1 MLLLS
6 YSCQTA
12 ALGARRLHRSLLALD
27 FWLVVFSG
35 FGGPTPFRLR
45 FTEVK
50 AEVYRAESGGRA
62 VDHVPRERTAPTASV
77 QVHPL
82 PLTET
87 QAQNRG
93 YPAALAMKVWGAHGE
108 FCARHQ
114 WEVIVATLA
123 LLACAASVERGGA
136 AGRVQRCAGWARA
149 CPGLE
154 AEYQAAD
161 AVVMTFVRCAAL
173 LYAYYQVSNLQ
184 RIASKYLLII
194 AGVFS
199 TFASFIFTSALA
211 SLFWS
216 ELASIKDAP
225 FLFLLVAD
233 VARGARMAKAGWS
246 AGEDQGKRVGKAL
259 SLLGPTATLDTML
272 AVLLVG
278 VGGLS
283 GVPRLEH
290 LCTFACLALLVDYLV
305 FVTFYPACL
314 SLVADFASGRKEI
327 AADGLFSEAEL
338 KPNPV
343 VQRVKMIM
351 AAGLL
356 CVHLTSRWPWSRD
369 GGFFEGSLGDD
380 LKPANQENVLFHSY
394 VKWFS
399 VSADYIVIATLL
411 CALIIKFIF
420 FEEQKNW
427 IIDMNDMTVKEV
439 VQNEKPVF
447 SLGEETKSDVCTQ
460 TEEPIPSEEAE
471 WPVLSPSSSAAKLNA
486 KKRSMAEC
494 LEIYRSEG
502 FCTSLSDDEVVML
515 VEQSHI
521 PLHRLETVVCDPLR
535 GVRLRRRVV
544 AARFQIDSA
553 IKQLSYLNYDYSK
566 VLNTCC
572 ENVIGYVGIPVG
584 YAGPL
589 VVDGKPYMIPM
600 ATTEGALVAS
610 TNRGAKAIG
619 ARGVTSV
626 VEDVGMTRAP
636 AVKLPNVVRAHECRQ
651 WLDNKDNYA
660 MIKEAFDSTS
670 RFARLQEVH
679 VGVDGATLY
688 LRFRATTGDAM
699 GMNMV
704 SKGAENA
711 LKLLKNYFPD
721 MEVIS
726 LSGNYCS
733 DKKAASINWVKGR
746 GKRVVCETVI
756 GQESLRSIFKTDAR
770 TIARCNKI
778 KNLSGSAL
786 AGSVGGNNAHA
797 ANMVTAIF
805 IATGQDP
812 AQNVT
817 SSNCSTSMEVCGE
830 GGEDLYVTCT
840 MPSLEV
846 GTVGGGTVLAAQ
858 GACLQMLGVRGAGPR
873 PAEHSARLAALVCA
887 TVLAGELSLMAALVN
902 SDLVKSHMRHNRS
915 AANVSA
921 PAAPAAPTLPL
932 PVPGL

>member
-1 MLLLS
+1 
-6 YSCQTA
+6 
-12 ALGARRLHRSLLALD
+12 
-27 FWLVVFSG
+27 
-35 FGGPTPFRLR
+35 
-45 FTEVK
+45 
-50 AEVYRAESGGRA
+50 
-62 VDHVPRERTAPTASV
+62 
-77 QVHPL
+77 
-82 PLTET
+82 
-87 QAQNRG
+87 
-93 YPAALAMKVWGAHGE
+93 MKVWGAHGE

-123 LLACAASVERGGA
+123 LLACAASVERNGPGN
-136 AGRVQRCAGWARA
+136 RSEHCAGWARA

-161 AVVMTFVRCAAL
+161 AVIMTFVRCAAL
-173 LYAYYQVSNLQ
+173 LYAYYQISNLQ
-184 RIASKYLLII
+184 KIASKYLLII

-199 TFASFIFTSALA
+199 TFASFIFTSAVA
-211 SLFWS
+211 TLFWS

-246 AGEDQGKRVGKAL
+246 AGEDQGKRVGRAL
-259 SLLGPTATLDTML
+259 ALLGPTATLDTLL

-278 VGGLS
+278 VGALS

-290 LCTFACLALLVDYLV
+290 MCTFACLALLVDYLV

-314 SLVADFASGRKEI
+314 SLVADFASGRKEMSP
-327 AADGLFSEAEL
+327 DSPFSEADL

-356 CVHLTSRWPWSRD
+356 CVHLTSRWPWSAD
-369 GGFFEGSLGDD
+369 SGIIEGPIDTLI
-380 LKPANQENVLFHSY
+380 PAPNDNILLHSY

-411 CALIIKFIF
+411 CALIIKFVF
-420 FEEQKNW
+420 FEEQRNW
-427 IIDMNDMTVKEV
+427 VIDMNDMTVKEV
-439 VQNEKPVF
+439 VQDQANRKPKF
-447 SLGEETKSDVCTQ
+447 SVGDDSNSEVSTQ
-460 TEEPIPSEEAE
+460 TEGILEDE
-471 WPVLSPSSSAAKLNA
+471 WPTLSPSSSAAKLNA
-486 KKRSMAEC
+486 KKRPMAEC

-502 FCTSLSDDEVVML
+502 ACTTLSDEEVVML

-521 PLHRLETVVCDPLR
+521 PLHRLEAVLGDPLR
-535 GVRLRRRVV
+535 GVRLRRKVV
-544 AARFQIDSA
+544 GTRFQTEIA
-553 IKQLSYLNYDYSK
+553 IKQLPYLNYDYSK
-566 VLNTCC
+566 VLNACC
-572 ENVIGYVGIPVG
+572 ENVIGYVGVPVG

-619 ARGVTSV
+619 LRGVTSV

-651 WLDNKDNYA
+651 WIDNKDNYA
-660 MIKEAFDSTS
+660 LIKEAFDSTS
-670 RFARLQEVH
+670 RFARLQEIH
-679 VGVDGATLY
+679 IGVDGATLY

-733 DKKAASINWVKGR
+733 DKKAAAINWVKGR
-746 GKRVVCETVI
+746 GKRVVCETTI
-756 GQESLRSIFKTDAR
+756 TSDSLRTIFKTDAR
-770 TIARCNKI
+770 TLARCNKI

-786 AGSVGGNNAHA
+786 AGSIGGNNAHA

-817 SSNCSTSMEVCGE
+817 SSNCSTNMEVCGE
-830 GGEDLYVTCT
+830 SGEDLYVTCT

-846 GTVGGGTVLAAQ
+846 GTVGGGTILTGQ
-858 GACLQMLGVRGAGPR
+858 GACLEILGVKGAGAR
-873 PAEHSARLAALVCA
+873 PAENSARLASLICA

-915 AANVSA
+915 TVNVQA
-921 PAAPAAPTLPL
+921 DMITLKVPPL
-932 PVPGL
+932 

>member
-1 MLLLS
+1 M
-6 YSCQTA
+6 
-12 ALGARRLHRSLLALD
+12 
-27 FWLVVFSG
+27 
-35 FGGPTPFRLR
+35 
-45 FTEVK
+45 
-50 AEVYRAESGGRA
+50 
-62 VDHVPRERTAPTASV
+62 
-77 QVHPL
+77 
-82 PLTET
+82 
-87 QAQNRG
+87 
-93 YPAALAMKVWGAHGE
+93 
-108 FCARHQ
+108 
-114 WEVIVATLA
+114 
-123 LLACAASVERGGA
+123 
-136 AGRVQRCAGWARA
+136 
-149 CPGLE
+149 
-154 AEYQAAD
+154 
-161 AVVMTFVRCAAL
+161 
-173 LYAYYQVSNLQ
+173 
-184 RIASKYLLII
+184 
-194 AGVFS
+194 
-199 TFASFIFTSALA
+199 
-211 SLFWS
+211 FWS

-246 AGEDQGKRVGKAL
+246 AGEDQEKRVGRAL
-259 SLLGPTATLDTML
+259 ALLGPTATLDTFL

-278 VGGLS
+278 VGALT

-290 LCTFACLALLVDYLV
+290 MCTFACLALLVDYLV

-314 SLVADFASGRKEI
+314 SLVADFASGRKDMVP
-327 AADGLFSEAEL
+327 DGPFSEADL

-351 AAGLL
+351 AVGLL
-356 CVHLTSRWPWSRD
+356 CVHLTSRWSFNAD
-369 GGFFEGSLGDD
+369 GSIMEGPSDNMT
-380 LKPANQENVLFHSY
+380 PANNDNVLLHSY

-420 FEEQKNW
+420 FEEQRSW
-427 IIDMNDMTVKEV
+427 VIDMNDMRVKEV
-439 VQNEKPVF
+439 IQNDLDDFNNRKPKF
-447 SLGEETKSDVCTQ
+447 SVGDDSNSEVSTQ
-460 TEEPIPSEEAE
+460 TDDAVNQEEME

-486 KKRSMAEC
+486 KKRPMAEC

-502 FCTSLSDDEVVML
+502 ACTSLSDEEVVML

-521 PLHRLETVVCDPLR
+521 SLHRLEIVLGDPLR

-544 AARFQIDSA
+544 GNRFQTEVA
-553 IKQLSYLNYDYSK
+553 VKQLPYLNYDYSK
-566 VLNTCC
+566 VLNACC
-572 ENVIGYVGIPVG
+572 ENVIGYIGVPVG

-589 VVDGKPYMIPM
+589 VVDGKAYMIPM

-619 ARGVTSV
+619 TRGVISV

-651 WLDNKDNYA
+651 WIDNKENYE

-670 RFARLQEVH
+670 RFARLQEIH
-679 VGVDGATLY
+679 IGVDGATLY

-733 DKKAASINWVKGR
+733 DKKAAAINWIKGR
-746 GKRVVCETVI
+746 GKRVVCETTI
-756 GQESLRSIFKTDAR
+756 SSENLRTVFKTDAK
-770 TIARCNKI
+770 TLARCNKI

-786 AGSVGGNNAHA
+786 AGSIGGNNAHA
-797 ANMVTAIF
+797 ANMVTAIY

-817 SSNCSTSMEVCGE
+817 SSNCSTNMEVCGE
-830 GGEDLYVTCT
+830 NGEDLYVTCT

-846 GTVGGGTVLAAQ
+846 GTVGGGTVLTGQ
-858 GACLQMLGVRGAGPR
+858 GACLDILGVKGAGTI
-873 PAEHSARLAALVCA
+873 PAENSARLASLICA

-915 AANVSA
+915 TINVQNTTAHVDLKSNVLKV
-921 PAAPAAPTLPL
+921 PTL
-932 PVPGL
+932 

>member
-1 MLLLS
+1 
-6 YSCQTA
+6 
-12 ALGARRLHRSLLALD
+12 
-27 FWLVVFSG
+27 
-35 FGGPTPFRLR
+35 
-45 FTEVK
+45 
-50 AEVYRAESGGRA
+50 
-62 VDHVPRERTAPTASV
+62 
-77 QVHPL
+77 
-82 PLTET
+82 
-87 QAQNRG
+87 
-93 YPAALAMKVWGAHGE
+93 MKVWGAHGE

-123 LLACAASVERGGA
+123 LLACAASVERNGPGN
-136 AGRVQRCAGWARA
+136 RSERCAGWARA

-161 AVVMTFVRCAAL
+161 AVIMTFVRCAAL
-173 LYAYYQVSNLQ
+173 LYAYYQISNLHK
-184 RIASKYLLII
+184 IASKYLLII

-199 TFASFIFTSALA
+199 TFASFIFTSAVA
-211 SLFWS
+211 SLFFN

-246 AGEDQGKRVGKAL
+246 AGEDQGKRVGRAL
-259 SLLGPTATLDTML
+259 SLLGPTATLDTLL

-278 VGGLS
+278 VGALS

-290 LCTFACLALLVDYLV
+290 MCTFACLALLVDYLV

-314 SLVADFASGRKEI
+314 SLVADFASGRKEMSP
-327 AADGLFSEAEL
+327 DSPFSEADL

-356 CVHLTSRWPWSRD
+356 CVHLTSRWPWSVD
-369 GGFFEGSLGDD
+369 NGIIEGPTDTLT
-380 LKPANQENVLFHSY
+380 PATQDNVLLHSY

-411 CALIIKFIF
+411 CALIIKFVF
-420 FEEQKNW
+420 FEEHRNW
-427 IIDMNDMTVKEV
+427 VIDMNDMLVKEM
-439 VQNEKPVF
+439 VQDQEKRKPKF
-447 SLGEETKSDVCTQ
+447 SVGDDSVSEISTQ
-460 TEEPIPSEEAE
+460 TECGLEETE
-471 WPVLSPSSSAAKLNA
+471 WPTLSPSSSAAKLNA
-486 KKRSMAEC
+486 KKRPMAEC

-502 FCTSLSDDEVVML
+502 ACTSLSDEEVIML

-521 PLHRLETVVCDPLR
+521 PLHRLESVLGDPLR
-535 GVRLRRRVV
+535 GVKLRRKVIGG
-544 AARFQIDSA
+544 RFQTELA
-553 IKQLSYLNYDYSK
+553 IKQLPYLNYDYSK
-566 VLNTCC
+566 VLNACC
-572 ENVIGYVGIPVG
+572 ENVIGYVGVPVG

-589 VVDGKPYMIPM
+589 VVDGKAYMIPM

-619 ARGVTSV
+619 TRGVTSV

-651 WLDNKDNYA
+651 WVDNKENYA
-660 MIKEAFDSTS
+660 LIKEAFDSTS
-670 RFARLQEVH
+670 RFARLQEIH
-679 VGVDGATLY
+679 IGVDGATLY

-711 LKLLKNYFPD
+711 LKLLKSYFPD

-733 DKKAASINWVKGR
+733 DKKAAAINWIKGR
-746 GKRVVCETVI
+746 GKRVVCETTI
-756 GQESLRSIFKTDAR
+756 SHENLKTIFKTDSR
-770 TIARCNKI
+770 TLARCNKI

-786 AGSVGGNNAHA
+786 AGSIGGNNAHA

-817 SSNCSTSMEVCGE
+817 SSNCSTNMEICGE
-830 GGEDLYVTCT
+830 NGEDLYVTCT

-846 GTVGGGTVLAAQ
+846 GTVGGGTILTGQ
-858 GACLQMLGVRGAGPR
+858 GACLEILGVKGAGII
-873 PAEHSARLAALVCA
+873 PAENSARLASLICA

-915 AANVSA
+915 TVNVQSDMNITLKV
-921 PAAPAAPTLPL
+921 PTL
-932 PVPGL
+932 

>member
-1 MLLLS
+1 
-6 YSCQTA
+6 
-12 ALGARRLHRSLLALD
+12 
-27 FWLVVFSG
+27 
-35 FGGPTPFRLR
+35 
-45 FTEVK
+45 
-50 AEVYRAESGGRA
+50 
-62 VDHVPRERTAPTASV
+62 
-77 QVHPL
+77 
-82 PLTET
+82 
-87 QAQNRG
+87 
-93 YPAALAMKVWGAHGE
+93 MKVWGAHGE

-123 LLACAASVERGGA
+123 LLACAASVERHGPGT
-136 AGRVQRCAGWARA
+136 RSEHCAGWARA

-161 AVVMTFVRCAAL
+161 AVIMTFVRCAAL
-173 LYAYYQVSNLQ
+173 LYAYYQISNLQ
-184 RIASKYLLII
+184 KIASKYLLIV

-211 SLFWS
+211 GLFWS

-246 AGEDQGKRVGKAL
+246 AGEDQGKRVGRAL
-259 SLLGPTATLDTML
+259 ALLGPTATLDTLL
-272 AVLLVG
+272 AILLVG
-278 VGGLS
+278 VGALS

-290 LCTFACLALLVDYLV
+290 MCTFACLALLVDYVV

-314 SLVADFASGRKEI
+314 SLVADFASGRK
-327 AADGLFSEAEL
+327 DMGSDSPFSEADL

-356 CVHLTSRWPWSRD
+356 CVHLTSRWPWSAD
-369 GGFFEGSLGDD
+369 NGIVEGPSDD
-380 LKPANQENVLFHSY
+380 LATAPHDNVLLHSY

-411 CALIIKFIF
+411 CALIIKFVF
-420 FEEQKNW
+420 FEEQRNW
-427 IIDMNDMTVKEV
+427 VIDMNDMTVKEV
-439 VQNEKPVF
+439 VQNDNENANSGRKPLF
-447 SLGEETKSDVCTQ
+447 SVGDDSNSEVSTQ
-460 TEEPIPSEEAE
+460 TDELTCPEDSE
-471 WPVLSPSSSAAKLNA
+471 WPVLSPSSSATKLNA
-486 KKRSMAEC
+486 KKRPMAEC

-502 FCTSLSDDEVVML
+502 ACKSLSDEEVIML

-521 PLHRLETVVCDPLR
+521 PLHRLETVLGDGLR
-535 GVRLRRRVV
+535 GVRLRRRVIG
-544 AARFQIDSA
+544 ARFQTEEA
-553 IKQLSYLNYDYSK
+553 IKQLPYLNYDYSK
-566 VLNTCC
+566 VLNACC

-589 VVDGKPYMIPM
+589 VVDGKAYMIPM

-619 ARGVTSV
+619 TKGVTSV

-636 AVKLPNVVRAHECRQ
+636 AVRLPNVVRAHECRQ
-651 WLDNKDNYA
+651 WIDNKDNYA
-660 MIKEAFDSTS
+660 LIKEAFDSTS
-670 RFARLQEVH
+670 RFARLQEIH
-679 VGVDGATLY
+679 VGVDGAILY

-733 DKKAASINWVKGR
+733 DKKAAAINWVKGR
-746 GKRVVCETVI
+746 GKRVVCETTI
-756 GQESLRSIFKTDAR
+756 TAENLKTIFKTDAK
-770 TIARCNKI
+770 TLARCNKI

-786 AGSVGGNNAHA
+786 AGSIGGNNAHA

-830 GGEDLYVTCT
+830 NREDLYVTCT

-846 GTVGGGTVLAAQ
+846 GTIGGGTVLTGQ
-858 GACLQMLGVRGAGPR
+858 GACLDILGVKGAGAY
-873 PAEHSARLAALVCA
+873 PAENSARLASLICA

-915 AANVSA
+915 AINMQ
-921 PAAPAAPTLPL
+921 AAATPEISTVTLEVPTL
-932 PVPGL
+932 

>member
-1 MLLLS
+1 
-6 YSCQTA
+6 
-12 ALGARRLHRSLLALD
+12 
-27 FWLVVFSG
+27 
-35 FGGPTPFRLR
+35 
-45 FTEVK
+45 
-50 AEVYRAESGGRA
+50 
-62 VDHVPRERTAPTASV
+62 
-77 QVHPL
+77 
-82 PLTET
+82 
-87 QAQNRG
+87 
-93 YPAALAMKVWGAHGE
+93 MKVWGAHGE

-123 LLACAASVERGGA
+123 LLACAASVERNGPGN
-136 AGRVQRCAGWARA
+136 RSEHCAGWARA

-161 AVVMTFVRCAAL
+161 AVIMTFVRCAAL
-173 LYAYYQVSNLQ
+173 LYAYYQISNLHK
-184 RIASKYLLII
+184 IASKYLLII

-246 AGEDQGKRVGKAL
+246 AGEDQGKRVGRAL
-259 SLLGPTATLDTML
+259 SLLGPTATLDTLL

-278 VGGLS
+278 VGALS

-290 LCTFACLALLVDYLV
+290 MCTFACLALLVDYLV

-327 AADGLFSEAEL
+327 SPDNPFSEADL

-356 CVHLTSRWPWSRD
+356 CVHLTSRWPWSVD
-369 GGFFEGSLGDD
+369 NGIIEGPTDTLT
-380 LKPANQENVLFHSY
+380 PASNDNVLLHSY

-420 FEEQKNW
+420 FEEHRSW

-439 VQNEKPVF
+439 IQEQARIKPKF
-447 SLGEETKSDVCTQ
+447 SVGDDSNSDVSTQ
-460 TEEPIPSEEAE
+460 TEGVSEEE
-471 WPVLSPSSSAAKLNA
+471 WPTLSPSSSAAKLNV
-486 KKRSMAEC
+486 KKRPMAEC

-502 FCTSLSDDEVVML
+502 GCISLSDEEVVML

-521 PLHRLETVVCDPLR
+521 PLHRLEAVLGDPLR

-544 AARFQIDSA
+544 GTRFQTELA
-553 IKQLSYLNYDYSK
+553 IKQLPYLNYDYSK
-566 VLNTCC
+566 VLNACC
-572 ENVIGYVGIPVG
+572 ENVIGYVGVPVG

-589 VVDGKPYMIPM
+589 VVDGKAYMIPM

-619 ARGVTSV
+619 PKGVTSV

-636 AVKLPNVVRAHECRQ
+636 AIKLPNVVRAHECRQ
-651 WLDNKDNYA
+651 WIDNKDNYA
-660 MIKEAFDSTS
+660 LIKEAFDSTS
-670 RFARLQEVH
+670 RFARLQEIH
-679 VGVDGATLY
+679 IGVDGATLY

-733 DKKAASINWVKGR
+733 DKKAAAINWVKGR
-746 GKRVVCETVI
+746 GKRVVCETTI
-756 GQESLRSIFKTDAR
+756 TSDNLRTIFKTDAK
-770 TIARCNKI
+770 TLARCNKI

-786 AGSVGGNNAHA
+786 AGSIGGNNAHA
-797 ANMVTAIF
+797 ANMVTAIY

-817 SSNCSTSMEVCGE
+817 SSNCSTNMECCGE
-830 GGEDLYVTCT
+830 NGEDLYVTCT

-846 GTVGGGTVLAAQ
+846 GTVGGGTILTGQ
-858 GACLQMLGVRGAGPR
+858 GACLEILGVKGAGAR
-873 PAEHSARLAALVCA
+873 PAENSARLASLICA

-915 AANVSA
+915 TVNVQSVNVQ
-921 PAAPAAPTLPL
+921 PDTITLKVPTL
-932 PVPGL
+932 

>member
-1 MLLLS
+1 
-6 YSCQTA
+6 
-12 ALGARRLHRSLLALD
+12 
-27 FWLVVFSG
+27 
-35 FGGPTPFRLR
+35 
-45 FTEVK
+45 
-50 AEVYRAESGGRA
+50 
-62 VDHVPRERTAPTASV
+62 
-77 QVHPL
+77 
-82 PLTET
+82 
-87 QAQNRG
+87 
-93 YPAALAMKVWGAHGE
+93 MKVWGAHGE

-123 LLACAASVERGGA
+123 LLACAASVERHGPGN
-136 AGRVQRCAGWARA
+136 RSEHCAGWARA

-161 AVVMTFVRCAAL
+161 AVIMTFVRCAAL
-173 LYAYYQVSNLQ
+173 LYAYYQVLNLHK
-184 RIASKYLLII
+184 IASKYLLII

-246 AGEDQGKRVGKAL
+246 AGEDQGKRVGRAL
-259 SLLGPTATLDTML
+259 SLLGPTATLDTLL
-272 AVLLVG
+272 AILLVG
-278 VGGLS
+278 VGALS

-290 LCTFACLALLVDYLV
+290 MCTFACLALLVDYIV
-305 FVTFYPACL
+305 FITFYPACL
-314 SLVADFASGRKEI
+314 SLVADFATNRKEI
-327 AADGLFSEAEL
+327 AHDSPFSEEDL

-356 CVHLTSRWPWSRD
+356 CVHLTSRWPWSANH
-369 GGFFEGSLGDD
+369 GIIEGPIDASIPVPHDNIL
-380 LKPANQENVLFHSY
+380 LHSY

-420 FEEQKNW
+420 FEEQRNW
-427 IIDMNDMTVKEV
+427 VYDMDDMTVKEV
-439 VQNEKPVF
+439 INDTDLSRKPKF
-447 SLGEETKSDVCTQ
+447 SVGDDSNSEVSTQ
-460 TEEPIPSEEAE
+460 TDEAGNVEDME
-471 WPVLSPSSSAAKLNA
+471 WPTLSPSSSASKLNA
-486 KKRSMAEC
+486 KKRPMVEC
-494 LEIYRSEG
+494 LELYRSG
-502 FCTSLSDDEVVML
+502 ACTSLSDEEVIML

-521 PLHRLETVVCDPLR
+521 PMHRLEAVLEDPLR
-535 GVRLRRRVV
+535 GVRLRRRVI
-544 AARFQIDSA
+544 ASRFNNETA
-553 IKQLSYLNYDYSK
+553 IKQLPYLNYDYSK
-566 VLNTCC
+566 VLNACC
-572 ENVIGYVGIPVG
+572 ENVIGYIGVPVG

-619 ARGVTSV
+619 SRGVTSV

-651 WLDNKDNYA
+651 WIDNKENYA
-660 MIKEAFDSTS
+660 LLKEAFDSTS
-670 RFARLQEVH
+670 RFARLQEIH

-711 LKLLKNYFPD
+711 LKLLKTFFRD

-733 DKKAASINWVKGR
+733 DKKAAAINWIKGR

-756 GQESLRSIFKTDAR
+756 SSENLRTIFKTDAK
-770 TIARCNKI
+770 TLSRCNKI

-786 AGSVGGNNAHA
+786 AGSIGGNNAHA

-817 SSNCSTSMEVCGE
+817 SSNCSTNMEAYGE
-830 GGEDLYVTCT
+830 NGEDLYVTCT

-846 GTVGGGTVLAAQ
+846 GTVGGGTVLTGQ
-858 GACLQMLGVRGAGPR
+858 GACLEILGVKGAGTR
-873 PAEHSARLAALVCA
+873 PAENSARLASLICA

-915 AANVSA
+915 TLNVQTANVEPYTVA
-921 PAAPAAPTLPL
+921 LK
-932 PVPGL
+932 VPPS

>member
-1 MLLLS
+1 
-6 YSCQTA
+6 
-12 ALGARRLHRSLLALD
+12 
-27 FWLVVFSG
+27 
-35 FGGPTPFRLR
+35 
-45 FTEVK
+45 
-50 AEVYRAESGGRA
+50 
-62 VDHVPRERTAPTASV
+62 
-77 QVHPL
+77 
-82 PLTET
+82 
-87 QAQNRG
+87 
-93 YPAALAMKVWGAHGE
+93 MKVWGAHGE

-123 LLACAASVERGGA
+123 LLACAASVERHASGQGSE
-136 AGRVQRCAGWARA
+136 RCAGWARA

-161 AVVMTFVRCAAL
+161 AVIMTIVRCSAL

-184 RIASKYLLII
+184 KIASKYLLII

-211 SLFWS
+211 SLFWT

-246 AGEDQGKRVGKAL
+246 AGEDQGKRVGRAL
-259 SLLGPTATLDTML
+259 SLLGPTATLDTLL

-290 LCTFACLALLVDYLV
+290 MCTFACLALMVDYLV

-314 SLVADFASGRKEI
+314 SLVADFASGKKDLTGDNPFMET
-327 AADGLFSEAEL
+327 DL

-356 CVHLTSRWPWSRD
+356 CVHLTSRWPWARD
-369 GGFFEGSLGDD
+369 NGMIDGSLSNSFKQSPHD
-380 LKPANQENVLFHSY
+380 NVLLHSY
-394 VKWFS
+394 IKWFS
-399 VSADYIVIATLL
+399 VSADYLVIATLL

-420 FEEQKNW
+420 FEEQRNW
-427 IIDMNDMTVKEV
+427 VIDMNDLTVKEV
-439 VQNEKPVF
+439 VHNDKPVF
-447 SLGEETKSDVCTQ
+447 TLGEDVKTDAGIQ
-460 TEEPIPSEEAE
+460 TEDLLGYDEAE
-471 WPVLSPSSSAAKLNA
+471 WPTLSPSSSVAKLNS
-486 KKRSMAEC
+486 KKRPMAEC

-502 FCTSLSDDEVVML
+502 DCTSLSDEEVVML

-521 PLHRLETVVCDPLR
+521 PLHRLEVVLCDPLR
-535 GVRLRRRVV
+535 GVRLRRRVISS
-544 AARFQIDSA
+544 RFQTEDA
-553 IKQLSYLNYDYSK
+553 IKTLPYLNYDYSK
-566 VLNTCC
+566 VMNACC
-572 ENVIGYVGIPVG
+572 ENVIGFVGIPVG

-589 VVDGKPYMIPM
+589 VVDGKPYMVPM

-619 ARGVTSV
+619 PRGVTSV
-626 VEDVGMTRAP
+626 VEDIGMTRAP
-636 AVKLPNVVRAHECRQ
+636 AVKLPNVVRALECRQ
-651 WLDNKDNYA
+651 WLDNKENYEL
-660 MIKEAFDSTS
+660 IKEAFDSTS

-679 VGVDGATLY
+679 IGVDGATLY

-711 LKLLKNYFPD
+711 LKVLKKFFPD

-746 GKRVVCETVI
+746 GKRVVCETTVSA
-756 GQESLRSIFKTDAR
+756 ESLRTILKSDAKTL
-770 TIARCNKI
+770 ARCNKI

-786 AGSVGGNNAHA
+786 AGSIGGNNAHA

-830 GGEDLYVTCT
+830 NRDELYVTCT
-840 MPSLEV
+840 MPCLEV
-846 GTVGGGTVLAAQ
+846 GTVGGGTVLTGQ
-858 GACLQMLGVRGAGPR
+858 SACLEILGVKGAGVR
-873 PAEHSARLAALVCA
+873 PAENSARLGSLICA

-915 AANVSA
+915 TVNVQGSTNDM
-921 PAAPAAPTLPL
+921 TLK
-932 PVPGL
+932 VPKL

>member
-1 MLLLS
+1 
-6 YSCQTA
+6 
-12 ALGARRLHRSLLALD
+12 
-27 FWLVVFSG
+27 
-35 FGGPTPFRLR
+35 
-45 FTEVK
+45 
-50 AEVYRAESGGRA
+50 
-62 VDHVPRERTAPTASV
+62 
-77 QVHPL
+77 
-82 PLTET
+82 
-87 QAQNRG
+87 
-93 YPAALAMKVWGAHGE
+93 MKVWGAHGE

-123 LLACAASVERGGA
+123 LLACAASVERNGPGN
-136 AGRVQRCAGWARA
+136 RSEHCAGWARA

-161 AVVMTFVRCAAL
+161 AVIMTFVRCAAL
-173 LYAYYQVSNLQ
+173 LYAYYQISNLHK
-184 RIASKYLLII
+184 IASKYLLII

-199 TFASFIFTSALA
+199 TFASFIFTSAVA
-211 SLFWS
+211 SLFFN

-246 AGEDQGKRVGKAL
+246 AGEDQGKRVGRAL
-259 SLLGPTATLDTML
+259 ALLGPTATLDTFL

-278 VGGLS
+278 VGALS

-290 LCTFACLALLVDYLV
+290 MCTFACLALLVDYLV

-314 SLVADFASGRKEI
+314 SLVADFASGRKEM
-327 AADGLFSEAEL
+327 APDSPFSEADL

-356 CVHLTSRWPWSRD
+356 CVHLTSRWPWSAD
-369 GGFFEGSLGDD
+369 NGISEGPTDTMT
-380 LKPANQENVLFHSY
+380 PTTNENVLLHSY

-411 CALIIKFIF
+411 CALIIKFMF
-420 FEEQKNW
+420 FEEHRNW
-427 IIDMNDMTVKEV
+427 VIDMNDMTVKEV
-439 VQNEKPVF
+439 VQ
-447 SLGEETKSDVCTQ
+447 ETKPKWSVGDDSSSEVSTQ
-460 TEEPIPSEEAE
+460 TEGGLEENE
-471 WPVLSPSSSAAKLNA
+471 WPTLSPSSSLARLNC
-486 KKRSMAEC
+486 KKRPMAEC

-502 FCTSLSDDEVVML
+502 ACTSLSDEEVIML

-521 PLHRLETVVCDPLR
+521 PLHRLESVLGDPLR
-535 GVRLRRRVV
+535 GVKLRRKVV
-544 AARFQIDSA
+544 GNRFHTDVA
-553 IKQLSYLNYDYSK
+553 INQLPYLNYDYSK
-566 VLNTCC
+566 VLNACC
-572 ENVIGYVGIPVG
+572 ENVIGYVGVPVG

-619 ARGVTSV
+619 SRGVTSV

-651 WLDNKDNYA
+651 WIDNKENYA
-660 MIKEAFDSTS
+660 LIKEAFDSTS
-670 RFARLQEVH
+670 RFARLQEIH
-679 VGVDGATLY
+679 IGVDGATLY

-733 DKKAASINWVKGR
+733 DKKAAAINWVKGR
-746 GKRVVCETVI
+746 GKRVVCETTI
-756 GQESLRSIFKTDAR
+756 TSENLRTIFKTDSR
-770 TIARCNKI
+770 TLARCNKI

-786 AGSVGGNNAHA
+786 AGSIGGNNAHA

-817 SSNCSTSMEVCGE
+817 SSNCSTNMEICGE
-830 GGEDLYVTCT
+830 NGEDLYVTCT

-846 GTVGGGTVLAAQ
+846 GTVGGGTILTGQ
-858 GACLQMLGVRGAGPR
+858 GACLEILGVKGAGVR
-873 PAEHSARLAALVCA
+873 PAENSARLASLICA

-915 AANVSA
+915 AVNVQNDMNITLKV
-921 PAAPAAPTLPL
+921 PTL
-932 PVPGL
+932 

>member
-1 MLLLS
+1 
-6 YSCQTA
+6 
-12 ALGARRLHRSLLALD
+12 
-27 FWLVVFSG
+27 
-35 FGGPTPFRLR
+35 
-45 FTEVK
+45 
-50 AEVYRAESGGRA
+50 
-62 VDHVPRERTAPTASV
+62 
-77 QVHPL
+77 
-82 PLTET
+82 
-87 QAQNRG
+87 
-93 YPAALAMKVWGAHGE
+93 MKVWGAHGE

-123 LLACAASVERGGA
+123 LLACAASVERNGPGN
-136 AGRVQRCAGWARA
+136 RSEHCAGWARA

-161 AVVMTFVRCAAL
+161 AVIMTFVRCAAL
-173 LYAYYQVSNLQ
+173 LYAYYQISNLHK
-184 RIASKYLLII
+184 IASKYLLII

-199 TFASFIFTSALA
+199 TFASFIFTSAVA

-246 AGEDQGKRVGKAL
+246 AGEDQEKRVGRAL
-259 SLLGPTATLDTML
+259 ALLGPTATLDTLL

-278 VGGLS
+278 VGALS

-290 LCTFACLALLVDYLV
+290 MCTFACLALLVDYLV

-314 SLVADFASGRKEI
+314 SLVADFASGRKEMSP
-327 AADGLFSEAEL
+327 DSPFSEADL

-356 CVHLTSRWPWSRD
+356 CVHLTSRWPWSSD
-369 GGFFEGSLGDD
+369 NGIIEGPTDTLT
-380 LKPANQENVLFHSY
+380 PAPNDNILLHSY

-411 CALIIKFIF
+411 CALIIKFVF
-420 FEEQKNW
+420 FEEQRNW
-427 IIDMNDMTVKEV
+427 VIDMNDMTVKEV
-439 VQNEKPVF
+439 VQEQARSKPKF
-447 SLGEETKSDVCTQ
+447 SVGDDSNSEVSTQ
-460 TEEPIPSEEAE
+460 TEGVLEDE
-471 WPVLSPSSSAAKLNA
+471 WPTLSPSSSAAKLNS
-486 KKRSMAEC
+486 KKRPMAEC

-502 FCTSLSDDEVVML
+502 ACVSLSDEEVVML

-521 PLHRLETVVCDPLR
+521 PLHRLEAVLGDPLR
-535 GVRLRRRVV
+535 GVRLRRKVV
-544 AARFQIDSA
+544 GARFQTEMA
-553 IKQLSYLNYDYSK
+553 IKQLPYLNYDYSK
-566 VLNTCC
+566 VLNACC
-572 ENVIGYVGIPVG
+572 ENVIGYVGVPVG

-619 ARGVTSV
+619 TRGVTSV

-651 WLDNKDNYA
+651 WIDNKDNYA
-660 MIKEAFDSTS
+660 IIKEAFDSTS
-670 RFARLQEVH
+670 RFARLQEIH
-679 VGVDGATLY
+679 IGVDGATLY

-733 DKKAASINWVKGR
+733 DKKAAAINWVKGR
-746 GKRVVCETVI
+746 GKRVVCETTI
-756 GQESLRSIFKTDAR
+756 TSDSLRTIFKTDAK
-770 TIARCNKI
+770 TLARCNKI

-786 AGSVGGNNAHA
+786 AGSIGGNNAHA
-797 ANMVTAIF
+797 ANMVTAIY

-817 SSNCSTSMEVCGE
+817 SSNCSTNMEVCGE
-830 GGEDLYVTCT
+830 NGEDLYVTCT

-846 GTVGGGTVLAAQ
+846 GTVGGGTILTGQ
-858 GACLQMLGVRGAGPR
+858 GACLDILGVKGAGAR
-873 PAEHSARLAALVCA
+873 PAENSARLASLICA

-915 AANVSA
+915 TVNVQVQA
-921 PAAPAAPTLPL
+921 ENMTLKVPTL
-932 PVPGL
+932 

>member
-1 MLLLS
+1 
-6 YSCQTA
+6 
-12 ALGARRLHRSLLALD
+12 
-27 FWLVVFSG
+27 
-35 FGGPTPFRLR
+35 
-45 FTEVK
+45 
-50 AEVYRAESGGRA
+50 
-62 VDHVPRERTAPTASV
+62 
-77 QVHPL
+77 
-82 PLTET
+82 
-87 QAQNRG
+87 
-93 YPAALAMKVWGAHGE
+93 
-108 FCARHQ
+108 
-114 WEVIVATLA
+114 VATLA
-123 LLACAASVERGGA
+123 LLACAASVERHGPGS
-136 AGRVQRCAGWARA
+136 RPERCAGWARA

-161 AVVMTFVRCAAL
+161 AVIMTFVRCAAL
-173 LYAYYQVSNLQ
+173 LYAYYQISNLQ
-184 RIASKYLLII
+184 KIASKYLLII

-211 SLFWS
+211 GLFWS
-216 ELASIKDAP
+216 ELAGIKDAP

-233 VARGARMAKAGWS
+233 VARGARMAKAGWC
-246 AGEDQGKRVGKAL
+246 AGEDQEKRVGRAL
-259 SLLGPTATLDTML
+259 ALLGPTATLDTLL

-278 VGGLS
+278 VGALS

-290 LCTFACLALLVDYLV
+290 MCSFACLALLVDYLV

-314 SLVADFASGRKEI
+314 SLVADFASGRR
-327 AADGLFSEAEL
+327 DLVRDSPFSEADM

-356 CVHLTSRWPWSRD
+356 CVHLTSRWPWSGD
-369 GGFFEGSLGDD
+369 SGIVEGPNDNMT
-380 LKPANQENVLFHSY
+380 PATHDNVLLHSY

-420 FEEQKNW
+420 FEEQRNW
-427 IIDMNDMTVKEV
+427 VIDMNDMTVKEV
-439 VQNEKPVF
+439 VHEKENVPNRKPLF
-447 SLGEETKSDVCTQ
+447 SVGDDTSSEVSTQ
-460 TEEPIPSEEAE
+460 TEDSTSVVEADL
-471 WPVLSPSSSAAKLNA
+471 WPTLSPSSSTSKLNA
-486 KKRSMAEC
+486 KKRPMAEC
-494 LEIYRSEG
+494 LEVYRSEG
-502 FCTSLSDDEVVML
+502 ACTSLSDDEVVML

-521 PLHRLETVVCDPLR
+521 PLHKLEAVMGDPLR
-535 GVRLRRRVV
+535 GVRLRRRVISS
-544 AARFQIDSA
+544 RFQTEPA
-553 IKQLSYLNYDYSK
+553 IKKLPYLNYDYSK
-566 VLNTCC
+566 VLNACC
-572 ENVIGYVGIPVG
+572 ENVIGYVGVPVG

-619 ARGVTSV
+619 PRGVTSV

-636 AVKLPNVVRAHECRQ
+636 AVRLPNVVRAHECRQ
-651 WLDNKDNYA
+651 WMDNKDNYA
-660 MIKEAFDSTS
+660 IIKEAFDSTS

-679 VGVDGATLY
+679 IGVDGATLY

-711 LKLLKNYFPD
+711 LKLLKKYFPD

-733 DKKAASINWVKGR
+733 DKKAAAINWVKGR
-746 GKRVVCETVI
+746 GKRVVCETI
-756 GQESLRSIFKTDAR
+756 ISNENLRTIFKTDAK
-770 TIARCNKI
+770 TLARCNKI

-786 AGSVGGNNAHA
+786 AGSIGGNNAHA

-817 SSNCSTSMEVCGE
+817 SSNCSTSMEAYGE
-830 GGEDLYVTCT
+830 SGEDLYVTCT
-840 MPSLEV
+840 MPCLEV
-846 GTVGGGTVLAAQ
+846 GTVGGGTVLTGQ
-858 GACLQMLGVRGAGPR
+858 GACLEILGVKGAGSR
-873 PAEHSARLAALVCA
+873 PAENSARLASLICA

-915 AANVSA
+915 TINVQNATSQEVNA
-921 PAAPAAPTLPL
+921 IALE
-932 PVPGL
+932 VPRL

>member
-1 MLLLS
+1 
-6 YSCQTA
+6 
-12 ALGARRLHRSLLALD
+12 
-27 FWLVVFSG
+27 
-35 FGGPTPFRLR
+35 
-45 FTEVK
+45 
-50 AEVYRAESGGRA
+50 
-62 VDHVPRERTAPTASV
+62 
-77 QVHPL
+77 
-82 PLTET
+82 
-87 QAQNRG
+87 
-93 YPAALAMKVWGAHGE
+93 MKVWGAHGE

-123 LLACAASVERGGA
+123 LLACAASVERHSPA
-136 AGRVQRCAGWARA
+136 ASQRCAGWARA

-161 AVVMTFVRCAAL
+161 AVIMTFVRCAAL
-173 LYAYYQVSNLQ
+173 LYAYYQISNLHK
-184 RIASKYLLII
+184 IASKYLLII

-211 SLFWS
+211 SLFFS
-216 ELASIKDAP
+216 ELAGIKDAP

-246 AGEDQGKRVGKAL
+246 AGEDQGKRVGRAL
-259 SLLGPTATLDTML
+259 ALLGPTATLDTLL

-278 VGGLS
+278 VGALS

-290 LCTFACLALLVDYLV
+290 MCTFACLALLVDYLV

-314 SLVADFASGRKEI
+314 SLVADFTSGRKEI
-327 AADGLFSEAEL
+327 TPNSPFSEAEL

-356 CVHLTSRWPWSRD
+356 CVHLTSRWPWSSD
-369 GGFFEGSLGDD
+369 SGIIEGPLSDNLSQTTG
-380 LKPANQENVLFHSY
+380 ENVLFHSY
-394 VKWFS
+394 LKWFS

-411 CALIIKFIF
+411 CALIIKFVF
-420 FEEQKNW
+420 FEEQRNW
-427 IIDMNDMTVKEV
+427 VIDMNDMTVKEV
-439 VQNEKPVF
+439 VEEKQKGKRPLF
-447 SLGEETKSDVCTQ
+447 TISDEISTDAGTQ
-460 TEEPIPSEEAE
+460 TEYLDTSME
-471 WPVLSPSSSAAKLNA
+471 WLTLSPSSSSNTLNC
-486 KKRSMAEC
+486 KKRPLAEC
-494 LEIYRSEG
+494 LEIYRSEAS
-502 FCTSLSDDEVVML
+502 CTSLNDEEVVML

-521 PLHRLETVVCDPLR
+521 PLHRLENVLEDPVR
-535 GVRLRRRVV
+535 GVRLRRRVISS
-544 AARFQIDSA
+544 RFQLDKA
-553 IKQLSYLNYDYSK
+553 IKQLSYLNYDYTK
-566 VLNTCC
+566 VIGACC
-572 ENVIGYVGIPVG
+572 ENVIGYVGVPLG

-589 VVDGKPYMIPM
+589 VVDGKAYIIPM

-619 ARGVTSV
+619 TRGVISV

-636 AVKLPNVVRAHECRQ
+636 AVRLPNVVRAHECRQ
-651 WLDNKDNYA
+651 WLDDKTNYEV
-660 MIKEAFDSTS
+660 IKEAFDSTS
-670 RFARLQEVH
+670 RFAKLQDIH
-679 VGVDGATLY
+679 IGVDGPTLY

-711 LKLLKNYFPD
+711 LRVLKTYFPD

-733 DKKAASINWVKGR
+733 DKKAAAINWIKGR
-746 GKRVVCETVI
+746 GKKVVCETTI
-756 GQESLRSIFKTDAR
+756 TAESLRNVFKTDAK

-786 AGSVGGNNAHA
+786 AGCIGGNNSHA

-817 SSNCSTSMEVCGE
+817 SSSCSTSMEVCGDNND
-830 GGEDLYVTCT
+830 DLYVTCT
-840 MPSLEV
+840 MPCLEV
-846 GTVGGGTVLAAQ
+846 GTIGGGTVLTGQ
-858 GACLQMLGVRGAGPR
+858 GACLDILGIRGVGTR
-873 PAEHSARLAALVCA
+873 PAENSARLASLICA

-902 SDLVKSHMRHNRS
+902 SELVKSHMRHNRS
-915 AANVSA
+915 NLNVQLSSSFIPDTA
-921 PAAPAAPTLPL
+921 ITLK
-932 PVPGL
+932 VPKL

>member
-1 MLLLS
+1 
-6 YSCQTA
+6 
-12 ALGARRLHRSLLALD
+12 
-27 FWLVVFSG
+27 
-35 FGGPTPFRLR
+35 
-45 FTEVK
+45 
-50 AEVYRAESGGRA
+50 
-62 VDHVPRERTAPTASV
+62 
-77 QVHPL
+77 
-82 PLTET
+82 
-87 QAQNRG
+87 
-93 YPAALAMKVWGAHGE
+93 MKVWGAHGE

-123 LLACAASVERGGA
+123 LLACAASVERNGPGN
-136 AGRVQRCAGWARA
+136 RSEHCAGWARA

-161 AVVMTFVRCAAL
+161 AVIMTFVRCAAL
-173 LYAYYQVSNLQ
+173 LYAYYQISNLHK
-184 RIASKYLLII
+184 IASKYLLII

-199 TFASFIFTSALA
+199 TFASFIFTSAVA

-246 AGEDQGKRVGKAL
+246 AGEDQGKRVGRAL
-259 SLLGPTATLDTML
+259 ALLGPTATLDTLL

-278 VGGLS
+278 VGALS

-290 LCTFACLALLVDYLV
+290 MCTFACLALLVDYLV

-314 SLVADFASGRKEI
+314 SLVADFASGRKEMSP
-327 AADGLFSEAEL
+327 DSPFSEADL

-356 CVHLTSRWPWSRD
+356 CVHLTSRWPWSND
-369 GGFFEGSLGDD
+369 NGIIEGPIDTLTPSTNDNIL
-380 LKPANQENVLFHSY
+380 LHSY
-394 VKWFS
+394 IKWFS

-411 CALIIKFIF
+411 CALIIKFVF
-420 FEEQKNW
+420 FEEQRNW
-427 IIDMNDMTVKEV
+427 VIDMNDMTVKEV
-439 VQNEKPVF
+439 VQEPARIKPKF
-447 SLGEETKSDVCTQ
+447 SVGDDSNSEVSTQ
-460 TEEPIPSEEAE
+460 TEGVLEDE
-471 WPVLSPSSSAAKLNA
+471 WPTLSPSSSAAKLNS
-486 KKRSMAEC
+486 KKRPMAEC

-502 FCTSLSDDEVVML
+502 ACNSLSDEEVVML

-521 PLHRLETVVCDPLR
+521 PLHRLEAVLGDPLR
-535 GVRLRRRVV
+535 GVRLRRKVV
-544 AARFQIDSA
+544 GSRFQTELA
-553 IKQLSYLNYDYSK
+553 IKQLPYLNYDYSK
-566 VLNTCC
+566 VLNACC
-572 ENVIGYVGIPVG
+572 ENVIGYVGVPVG

-619 ARGVTSV
+619 SRGVTSV

-636 AVKLPNVVRAHECRQ
+636 AIKLPNVVRAHECRQ
-651 WLDNKDNYA
+651 WIDNKENYA
-660 MIKEAFDSTS
+660 LIKEAFDSTS
-670 RFARLQEVH
+670 RFARLQEIH
-679 VGVDGATLY
+679 IGVDGATLY

-733 DKKAASINWVKGR
+733 DKKAAAINWVKGR
-746 GKRVVCETVI
+746 GKRVVCETTI
-756 GQESLRSIFKTDAR
+756 SHDSLRTIFKTDAK
-770 TIARCNKI
+770 TLARCNKI

-786 AGSVGGNNAHA
+786 AGSIGGNNAHA
-797 ANMVTAIF
+797 ANMVTAIY

-817 SSNCSTSMEVCGE
+817 SSNCSTNMEVCGE
-830 GGEDLYVTCT
+830 NGEDLYVTCT

-846 GTVGGGTVLAAQ
+846 GTVGGGTILTGQ
-858 GACLQMLGVRGAGPR
+858 GACLDILGVKGAGAR
-873 PAEHSARLAALVCA
+873 PAENSARLASLICA

-915 AANVSA
+915 TVNVQASCNLHNDGITLKV
-921 PAAPAAPTLPL
+921 PTL
-932 PVPGL
+932 

>member
-1 MLLLS
+1 
-6 YSCQTA
+6 
-12 ALGARRLHRSLLALD
+12 
-27 FWLVVFSG
+27 
-35 FGGPTPFRLR
+35 
-45 FTEVK
+45 
-50 AEVYRAESGGRA
+50 
-62 VDHVPRERTAPTASV
+62 
-77 QVHPL
+77 
-82 PLTET
+82 
-87 QAQNRG
+87 
-93 YPAALAMKVWGAHGE
+93 
-108 FCARHQ
+108 
-114 WEVIVATLA
+114 
-123 LLACAASVERGGA
+123 
-136 AGRVQRCAGWARA
+136 
-149 CPGLE
+149 
-154 AEYQAAD
+154 
-161 AVVMTFVRCAAL
+161 MTFVRCTAL
-173 LYAYYQVSNLQ
+173 LYAYYQISNLHK
-184 RIASKYLLII
+184 IASKYLLII
-194 AGVFS
+194 AGLFS

-211 SLFWS
+211 SMFWS

-225 FLFLLVAD
+225 FLFLLVSD

-246 AGEDQGKRVGKAL
+246 AGEDQEKRVGRAL
-259 SLLGPTATLDTML
+259 ALLGPTATLDTFL

-278 VGGLS
+278 VGALT

-290 LCTFACLALLVDYLV
+290 MCTFACLALLVDYLV

-314 SLVADFASGRKEI
+314 SLVADFASGRKDMVP
-327 AADGLFSEAEL
+327 DGPFSEAEL

-356 CVHLTSRWPWSRD
+356 CVHLTSRWPWSAD
-369 GGFFEGSLGDD
+369 GSIIEGPSDSMT
-380 LKPANQENVLFHSY
+380 PANKDNVLLHSY

-420 FEEQKNW
+420 FEEQRNW
-427 IIDMNDMTVKEV
+427 VIDMNDMRVKEV
-439 VQNEKPVF
+439 IKNDLDIVERKPKF
-447 SLGEETKSDVCTQ
+447 SVGDDSNSEVSTQ
-460 TEEPIPSEEAE
+460 TDDVSVDEME
-471 WPVLSPSSSAAKLNA
+471 WPLLSPSSSAAKLNA
-486 KKRSMAEC
+486 KKRPMAEC

-502 FCTSLSDDEVVML
+502 ACTSLSDEEVVML

-521 PLHRLETVVCDPLR
+521 PLHRLEIVLGDPLR
-535 GVRLRRRVV
+535 GVRLRRRVIG
-544 AARFQIDSA
+544 ARFQTELA
-553 IKQLSYLNYDYSK
+553 IKQLPYLNYDYSK
-566 VLNTCC
+566 VLNACC
-572 ENVIGYVGIPVG
+572 ENVIGFIGVPVG

-619 ARGVTSV
+619 TKGIISV

-636 AVKLPNVVRAHECRQ
+636 AVKLPNIVRAHECRQ
-651 WLDNKDNYA
+651 WMDNKENYA
-660 MIKEAFDSTS
+660 MMKEAFDSTS

-679 VGVDGATLY
+679 IGVDGATLY

-733 DKKAASINWVKGR
+733 DKKAAAINWVKGR
-746 GKRVVCETVI
+746 GKRVVCETTISSDNLKTV
-756 GQESLRSIFKTDAR
+756 FKTDAK
-770 TIARCNKI
+770 TLARCNKI
-778 KNLSGSAL
+778 KNLSGSSL
-786 AGSVGGNNAHA
+786 AGSIGGNNAHA

-830 GGEDLYVTCT
+830 SGEDLYVTCT
-840 MPSLEV
+840 MPCLEV
-846 GTVGGGTVLAAQ
+846 GTVGGGTVLTAQ
-858 GACLQMLGVRGAGPR
+858 GACLEILGVKGAGTR
-873 PAEHSARLAALVCA
+873 PAENSARLASLICA

-915 AANVSA
+915 TINVQNTTAHVDLKANALKV
-921 PAAPAAPTLPL
+921 PTL
-932 PVPGL
+932 

>member
-1 MLLLS
+1 
-6 YSCQTA
+6 
-12 ALGARRLHRSLLALD
+12 
-27 FWLVVFSG
+27 
-35 FGGPTPFRLR
+35 
-45 FTEVK
+45 
-50 AEVYRAESGGRA
+50 
-62 VDHVPRERTAPTASV
+62 
-77 QVHPL
+77 
-82 PLTET
+82 
-87 QAQNRG
+87 
-93 YPAALAMKVWGAHGE
+93 MKVWGAHGE

-123 LLACAASVERGGA
+123 LLACAASVERNGPGN
-136 AGRVQRCAGWARA
+136 RSEHCAGWARA

-161 AVVMTFVRCAAL
+161 AVIMTFVRCAAL
-173 LYAYYQVSNLQ
+173 LYAYYQISNLQ
-184 RIASKYLLII
+184 KIASKYLLII

-199 TFASFIFTSALA
+199 TFASFIFTSAVA

-246 AGEDQGKRVGKAL
+246 AGEDQGKRVGRAL
-259 SLLGPTATLDTML
+259 ALLGPTATLDTLL

-278 VGGLS
+278 VGALS

-290 LCTFACLALLVDYLV
+290 MCTFACLALLVDYLV

-314 SLVADFASGRKEI
+314 SLVADFASGRKEMSP
-327 AADGLFSEAEL
+327 DSPFSEADL

-356 CVHLTSRWPWSRD
+356 CVHLTSRWPWSAD
-369 GGFFEGSLGDD
+369 NGIIEGPTDTLT
-380 LKPANQENVLFHSY
+380 PAPHDNILLHSY

-411 CALIIKFIF
+411 CALIIKFVF
-420 FEEQKNW
+420 FEEQRNW
-427 IIDMNDMTVKEV
+427 VIDMNDMTVKEV
-439 VQNEKPVF
+439 VQEQLSRKPKF
-447 SLGEETKSDVCTQ
+447 SVGDDSNSEVSTQ
-460 TEEPIPSEEAE
+460 TEGVLEDE
-471 WPVLSPSSSAAKLNA
+471 WPTLSPSSSASKLNA
-486 KKRSMAEC
+486 KKRPMAEC

-502 FCTSLSDDEVVML
+502 ACTSLSDEEVIML

-521 PLHRLETVVCDPLR
+521 PLHRLESVLGDPLR
-535 GVRLRRRVV
+535 GVKLRRKVV
-544 AARFQIDSA
+544 GARFQTELA
-553 IKQLSYLNYDYSK
+553 IKQLPYLNYDYTK
-566 VLNTCC
+566 VLNACC
-572 ENVIGYVGIPVG
+572 ENVIGYVGVPVG

-589 VVDGKPYMIPM
+589 VIDGKPYMIPM

-619 ARGVTSV
+619 SRGVTSV

-636 AVKLPNVVRAHECRQ
+636 AIKLPNVVRAHECRQ
-651 WLDNKDNYA
+651 WIDNKDNYA
-660 MIKEAFDSTS
+660 LIKEAFDSTS
-670 RFARLQEVH
+670 RFARLQEIH
-679 VGVDGATLY
+679 IGVDGATLY

-733 DKKAASINWVKGR
+733 DKKAAAINWVKGR
-746 GKRVVCETVI
+746 GKRVVCETTI
-756 GQESLRSIFKTDAR
+756 TGDNLRTIFKTDAR
-770 TIARCNKI
+770 TLARCNKI

-786 AGSVGGNNAHA
+786 AGSIGGNNAHA

-817 SSNCSTSMEVCGE
+817 SSNCSTNMEVCGE
-830 GGEDLYVTCT
+830 NNEDLYVTCT

-846 GTVGGGTVLAAQ
+846 GTVGGGTILTGQ
-858 GACLQMLGVRGAGPR
+858 GACLEILGVKGAGVR
-873 PAEHSARLAALVCA
+873 PAENSARLASLICA

-915 AANVSA
+915 TVNVQDNITLKV
-921 PAAPAAPTLPL
+921 PTL
-932 PVPGL
+932 

>member
-1 MLLLS
+1 
-6 YSCQTA
+6 
-12 ALGARRLHRSLLALD
+12 
-27 FWLVVFSG
+27 
-35 FGGPTPFRLR
+35 
-45 FTEVK
+45 
-50 AEVYRAESGGRA
+50 
-62 VDHVPRERTAPTASV
+62 
-77 QVHPL
+77 
-82 PLTET
+82 
-87 QAQNRG
+87 
-93 YPAALAMKVWGAHGE
+93 MKVWGAHGE

-114 WEVIVATLA
+114 WEVIVATIA
-123 LLACAASVERGGA
+123 LLACAASVERNGPGN
-136 AGRVQRCAGWARA
+136 RSEHCAGWARA

-161 AVVMTFVRCAAL
+161 AVIMTFVRCAAL
-173 LYAYYQVSNLQ
+173 LYAYYQISNLHK
-184 RIASKYLLII
+184 IASKYLLII

-199 TFASFIFTSALA
+199 TFASFIFTSAVA
-211 SLFWS
+211 SLFFN

-259 SLLGPTATLDTML
+259 SLLGPTATLDTLL

-278 VGGLS
+278 VGALS

-290 LCTFACLALLVDYLV
+290 MCTFACLALLVDYLV

-314 SLVADFASGRKEI
+314 SLVADFASGRKEM
-327 AADGLFSEAEL
+327 APDSPFSEADL

-356 CVHLTSRWPWSRD
+356 CVHLTSRWPWSVDNRII
-369 GGFFEGSLGDD
+369 EGPTDTLTPTSHD
-380 LKPANQENVLFHSY
+380 NVLLHSY

-411 CALIIKFIF
+411 CALIIKFVF
-420 FEEQKNW
+420 FEEHRNW
-427 IIDMNDMTVKEV
+427 VIDMNDMLVKEM
-439 VQNEKPVF
+439 VQDQEKCKPKF
-447 SLGEETKSDVCTQ
+447 SVGDDSISEISTQ
-460 TEEPIPSEEAE
+460 TEGGLEESE
-471 WPVLSPSSSAAKLNA
+471 WPTLSPSSSAIKLNA
-486 KKRSMAEC
+486 KKRPMAEC

-502 FCTSLSDDEVVML
+502 ACISLSDEEVIML

-521 PLHRLETVVCDPLR
+521 PLHRLESVLGDPLR
-535 GVRLRRRVV
+535 GVKLRRKVV
-544 AARFQIDSA
+544 GSRFQTELA
-553 IKQLSYLNYDYSK
+553 IKQLPYLNYDYSK
-566 VLNTCC
+566 VLNACC
-572 ENVIGYVGIPVG
+572 ENVIGYVGVPVG
-584 YAGPL
+584 FAGPL
-589 VVDGKPYMIPM
+589 VVDGKAYMIPM

-619 ARGVTSV
+619 SRGVTSV

-636 AVKLPNVVRAHECRQ
+636 AVKLPNVVKAHECRQ
-651 WLDNKDNYA
+651 WIDNKENYA
-660 MIKEAFDSTS
+660 LIKEAFDSTS
-670 RFARLQEVH
+670 RFARLQEIH
-679 VGVDGATLY
+679 IGVDGATLY

-711 LKLLKNYFPD
+711 LRLLRTYFPD

-733 DKKAASINWVKGR
+733 DKKAAAINWIKGR
-746 GKRVVCETVI
+746 GKRVVCETI
-756 GQESLRSIFKTDAR
+756 ISHENLKTIFKTDSR
-770 TIARCNKI
+770 TLARCNKI

-786 AGSVGGNNAHA
+786 AGSIGGNNAHA

-817 SSNCSTSMEVCGE
+817 SSNCSTNMEICGE
-830 GGEDLYVTCT
+830 NGEDLYVTCT

-846 GTVGGGTVLAAQ
+846 GTVGGGTILTGQ
-858 GACLQMLGVRGAGPR
+858 GACLEILGVKGAGIT
-873 PAEHSARLAALVCA
+873 PAENSARLASLICA

-915 AANVSA
+915 TVNVQSDMNMSLKV
-921 PAAPAAPTLPL
+921 PTL
-932 PVPGL
+932 

>member
-1 MLLLS
+1 
-6 YSCQTA
+6 
-12 ALGARRLHRSLLALD
+12 
-27 FWLVVFSG
+27 
-35 FGGPTPFRLR
+35 
-45 FTEVK
+45 
-50 AEVYRAESGGRA
+50 
-62 VDHVPRERTAPTASV
+62 
-77 QVHPL
+77 
-82 PLTET
+82 
-87 QAQNRG
+87 
-93 YPAALAMKVWGAHGE
+93 MKVWGAHGE

-123 LLACAASVERGGA
+123 LLACAASVERNGPGN
-136 AGRVQRCAGWARA
+136 RSEHCAGWARA

-161 AVVMTFVRCAAL
+161 AVIMTFVRCAAL
-173 LYAYYQVSNLQ
+173 LYAYYQISNLHK
-184 RIASKYLLII
+184 IASKYLLII

-199 TFASFIFTSALA
+199 TFASFIFTSAVA
-211 SLFWS
+211 SLFFN

-246 AGEDQGKRVGKAL
+246 AGEDQGKRVGRAL
-259 SLLGPTATLDTML
+259 ALLGPTATLDTFL

-278 VGGLS
+278 VGALS

-290 LCTFACLALLVDYLV
+290 MCTFACLALLVDYLV

-314 SLVADFASGRKEI
+314 SLVADFASGRKEM
-327 AADGLFSEAEL
+327 APDSPFSEADL

-356 CVHLTSRWPWSRD
+356 CVHLTSRWPWSAD
-369 GGFFEGSLGDD
+369 SGISEGPTDTMT
-380 LKPANQENVLFHSY
+380 PTTNENVLLHSY

-411 CALIIKFIF
+411 CALIIKFMF
-420 FEEQKNW
+420 FEEHRNW
-427 IIDMNDMTVKEV
+427 VIDMNDMTVKEV
-439 VQNEKPVF
+439 VQ
-447 SLGEETKSDVCTQ
+447 ETKPKWSVGDDSSSEVSTQ
-460 TEEPIPSEEAE
+460 TEGGLEENE
-471 WPVLSPSSSAAKLNA
+471 WPTLSPSSSLARLNC
-486 KKRSMAEC
+486 KKRPMAEC

-502 FCTSLSDDEVVML
+502 ACTSLSDEEVIML

-521 PLHRLETVVCDPLR
+521 PLHRLESVLGDPLR
-535 GVRLRRRVV
+535 GVKLRRKVV
-544 AARFQIDSA
+544 GNRFHTDVA
-553 IKQLSYLNYDYSK
+553 INQLPYLNYDYSK
-566 VLNTCC
+566 VLNACC
-572 ENVIGYVGIPVG
+572 ENVIGYVGVPVG

-619 ARGVTSV
+619 SRGVTSV

-651 WLDNKDNYA
+651 WIDNKENYA
-660 MIKEAFDSTS
+660 LIKEAFDSTS
-670 RFARLQEVH
+670 RFARLQEIH
-679 VGVDGATLY
+679 IGVDGATLY

-733 DKKAASINWVKGR
+733 DKKAAAINWVKGR
-746 GKRVVCETVI
+746 GKRVVCETTI
-756 GQESLRSIFKTDAR
+756 TSENLRTIFKTDSR
-770 TIARCNKI
+770 TLARCNKI

-786 AGSVGGNNAHA
+786 AGSIGGNNAHA

-817 SSNCSTSMEVCGE
+817 SSNCSTNMEICGE
-830 GGEDLYVTCT
+830 NGEDLYVTCT

-846 GTVGGGTVLAAQ
+846 GTVGGGTILTGQ
-858 GACLQMLGVRGAGPR
+858 GACLEILGVKGAGVR
-873 PAEHSARLAALVCA
+873 PAENSARLASLICA

-915 AANVSA
+915 AVNVQNDMNITLKV
-921 PAAPAAPTLPL
+921 PTL
-932 PVPGL
+932 

>member
-1 MLLLS
+1 
-6 YSCQTA
+6 
-12 ALGARRLHRSLLALD
+12 
-27 FWLVVFSG
+27 
-35 FGGPTPFRLR
+35 
-45 FTEVK
+45 
-50 AEVYRAESGGRA
+50 
-62 VDHVPRERTAPTASV
+62 
-77 QVHPL
+77 
-82 PLTET
+82 
-87 QAQNRG
+87 
-93 YPAALAMKVWGAHGE
+93 MKVWGAHGE

-123 LLACAASVERGGA
+123 LLACAASVERHGPGS
-136 AGRVQRCAGWARA
+136 GSERCAGWART

-161 AVVMTFVRCAAL
+161 AVIMTFVRCAAL
-173 LYAYYQVSNLQ
+173 LYAYYQISNL
-184 RIASKYLLII
+184 RKIASKYLLII

-211 SLFWS
+211 SFFWS
-216 ELASIKDAP
+216 ELVSIKDAP

-246 AGEDQGKRVGKAL
+246 AGEDQGKRVGRAL
-259 SLLGPTATLDTML
+259 ALLGPTATLDTLL

-278 VGGLS
+278 VGALS

-290 LCTFACLALLVDYLV
+290 MCTFACLALLVDYLV

-314 SLVADFASGRKEI
+314 SLVADFASGRKEMSH
-327 AADGLFSEAEL
+327 DSPFSEADL

-356 CVHLTSRWPWSRD
+356 CVHLTSRWPWSAD
-369 GGFFEGSLGDD
+369 NGIMEGPTDNLAPKIHD
-380 LKPANQENVLFHSY
+380 NVFLHSY

-399 VSADYIVIATLL
+399 VSADYFVIATLL
-411 CALIIKFIF
+411 CALIIKFVF
-420 FEEQKNW
+420 FEEQRNW
-427 IIDMNDMTVKEV
+427 VIDMNDMTVKEV
-439 VQNEKPVF
+439 VNNDVKSSRKPKF
-447 SLGEETKSDVCTQ
+447 SLGEDLTSEISTQ
-460 TEEPIPSEEAE
+460 TDDLIDDLE
-471 WPVLSPSSSAAKLNA
+471 WPILSPSSSVAKLNA
-486 KKRSMAEC
+486 KKRPMAEC

-502 FCTSLSDDEVVML
+502 ACVSLSDEEVVML

-521 PLHRLETVVCDPLR
+521 PLHRLEAVLGDPLR

-544 AARFQIDSA
+544 ASRFQTEGA
-553 IKQLSYLNYDYSK
+553 IRQLPYLNYDYSK
-566 VLNTCC
+566 VLNACC
-572 ENVIGYVGIPVG
+572 ENVIGYVGVPVG

-619 ARGVTSV
+619 SRGVVSV

-651 WLDNKDNYA
+651 WLDNKENYA
-660 MIKEAFDSTS
+660 LIKEAFDSTS
-670 RFARLQEVH
+670 RFAKLQEVH

-711 LKLLKNYFPD
+711 LILLKKYFPD

-733 DKKAASINWVKGR
+733 DKKAAAINWIKGR

-756 GQESLRSIFKTDAR
+756 SSENLRTIFKTDAK
-770 TIARCNKI
+770 TLARCNKI

-786 AGSVGGNNAHA
+786 AGSIGGNNAHA

-830 GGEDLYVTCT
+830 HCDDLYVTCT

-846 GTVGGGTVLAAQ
+846 GTVGGGTVLTAQ
-858 GACLQMLGVRGAGPR
+858 GACLEVLGVRGAGAV
-873 PAEHSARLAALVCA
+873 PAENSARLASLICA

-915 AANVSA
+915 NLNVQVASNVEA
-921 PAAPAAPTLPL
+921 IGVSLNVPTL
-932 PVPGL
+932 

>member
-1 MLLLS
+1 
-6 YSCQTA
+6 
-12 ALGARRLHRSLLALD
+12 
-27 FWLVVFSG
+27 
-35 FGGPTPFRLR
+35 
-45 FTEVK
+45 
-50 AEVYRAESGGRA
+50 
-62 VDHVPRERTAPTASV
+62 
-77 QVHPL
+77 
-82 PLTET
+82 
-87 QAQNRG
+87 
-93 YPAALAMKVWGAHGE
+93 MKVWGAHGE

-123 LLACAASVERGGA
+123 LLACAASVERNGSGNRA
-136 AGRVQRCAGWARA
+136 ERCAGWARA

-161 AVVMTFVRCAAL
+161 AVIMTFVRCAAL
-173 LYAYYQVSNLQ
+173 LYAYYQISNL
-184 RIASKYLLII
+184 RKIASKYLLII

-199 TFASFIFTSALA
+199 TFASFIFTSAVA
-211 SLFWS
+211 SLLWS
-216 ELASIKDAP
+216 ELVSIKDAP

-246 AGEDQGKRVGKAL
+246 AGEGQGKRVGRAL
-259 SLLGPTATLDTML
+259 ALLGPTATLDTLL

-278 VGGLS
+278 VGALS

-290 LCTFACLALLVDYLV
+290 MCTFACLALLVDYLV

-314 SLVADFASGRKEI
+314 SLVADFASGRKEMSH
-327 AADGLFSEAEL
+327 DSPFSEADL

-356 CVHLTSRWPWSRD
+356 CVHLTSRWPWSTD
-369 GGFFEGSLGDD
+369 NGIIEGPIDNLT
-380 LKPANQENVLFHSY
+380 PATHDNVLLHSY

-411 CALIIKFIF
+411 CALIIKFVF
-420 FEEQKNW
+420 FEEQRNW
-427 IIDMNDMTVKEV
+427 VIDMNDMTVKEV
-439 VQNEKPVF
+439 VQNDVVSRRKPKF
-447 SLGEETKSDVCTQ
+447 SLGDDTNSEVSTQ
-460 TEEPIPSEEAE
+460 TDDFSDDLE
-471 WPVLSPSSSAAKLNA
+471 WPILSPSSSAAKLNS
-486 KKRSMAEC
+486 KKRPMAEC
-494 LEIYRSEG
+494 LEVYRSEG
-502 FCTSLSDDEVVML
+502 ACTSLSDEEVVML

-521 PLHRLETVVCDPLR
+521 PLHRLEVVLGDPLR
-535 GVRLRRRVV
+535 GVRLRRRVI
-544 AARFQIDSA
+544 ASRFQTETA
-553 IKQLSYLNYDYSK
+553 IKQLPYLNYDYSK
-566 VLNTCC
+566 VLNACC
-572 ENVIGYVGIPVG
+572 ENVIGYVGVPLG

-589 VVDGKPYMIPM
+589 VVDGKAYMIPM

-619 ARGVTSV
+619 SRGVTSV
-626 VEDVGMTRAP
+626 VEDIGMTRAP
-636 AVKLPNVVRAHECRQ
+636 AVKLPNIIRAHECRQ

-660 MIKEAFDSTS
+660 LIKEAFDSTS
-670 RFARLQEVH
+670 RFAKLQEVH
-679 VGVDGATLY
+679 IGVDGATLY

-711 LKLLKNYFPD
+711 LKLLKKYFPD

-733 DKKAASINWVKGR
+733 DKKAAAINWIKGR
-746 GKRVVCETVI
+746 GKRVVCETTI
-756 GQESLRSIFKTDAR
+756 SSENLKTIFKTDAR
-770 TIARCNKI
+770 TLARCNKI

-786 AGSVGGNNAHA
+786 AGSIGGSNAHA

-817 SSNCSTSMEVCGE
+817 SSNCSTNMEICGE
-830 GGEDLYVTCT
+830 NGEDLYVTCT

-846 GTVGGGTVLAAQ
+846 GTVGGGTVLTAQ
-858 GACLQMLGVRGAGPR
+858 GACLDILGVRGAGIR
-873 PAEHSARLAALVCA
+873 PAENSARLASLICA

-915 AANVSA
+915 NLNVPSVSSIEA
-921 PAAPAAPTLPL
+921 SGILL
-932 PVPGL
+932 KVPNL

>member
-1 MLLLS
+1 MFKS
-6 YSCQTA
+6 
-12 ALGARRLHRSLLALD
+12 
-27 FWLVVFSG
+27 
-35 FGGPTPFRLR
+35 PT
-45 FTEVK
+45 
-50 AEVYRAESGGRA
+50 
-62 VDHVPRERTAPTASV
+62 
-77 QVHPL
+77 
-82 PLTET
+82 
-87 QAQNRG
+87 N
-93 YPAALAMKVWGAHGE
+93 MKVWGAHGE

-123 LLACAASVERGGA
+123 LLACAASVERHGPGTRA
-136 AGRVQRCAGWARA
+136 ERCAGWARA

-161 AVVMTFVRCAAL
+161 AVIMTFVRCAAL
-173 LYAYYQVSNLQ
+173 LYAYYQISNLQ
-184 RIASKYLLII
+184 KIASKYLLII

-211 SLFWS
+211 SLFWN

-246 AGEDQGKRVGKAL
+246 AGKDQDKRVGKAL
-259 SLLGPTATLDTML
+259 SLLGPTATLDTLL

-278 VGGLS
+278 VGSLS
-283 GVPRLEH
+283 GVERMEH
-290 LCTFACLALLVDYLV
+290 MCTFACLALLVDYLV

-327 AADGLFSEAEL
+327 APDSPFSEADL

-356 CVHLTSRWPWSRD
+356 CVHLTSRWPWTRES
-369 GGFFEGSLGDD
+369 GIIEGSFSDNFKSAAED
-380 LKPANQENVLFHSY
+380 NMLFHSY

-399 VSADYIVIATLL
+399 VSSDYIVIATLL
-411 CALIIKFIF
+411 CALIIKFVF

-427 IIDMNDMTVKEV
+427 IIDMNDLTVKEV
-439 VQNEKPVF
+439 VPVEKQPLF
-447 SLGEETKSDVCTQ
+447 SIGEEEKADTGTQ
-460 TEEPIPSEEAE
+460 TEEMSEANESLFPS
-471 WPVLSPSSSAAKLNA
+471 LSPSSSASMLTA
-486 KKRSMAEC
+486 KKRPMAEC

-502 FCTSLSDDEVVML
+502 VCTSLSDDEVAML

-521 PLHRLETVVCDPLR
+521 PLHRLETILCDPLR
-535 GVRLRRRVV
+535 GVRLRRRIISSK
-544 AARFQIDSA
+544 FQTEEA
-553 IKQLSYLNYDYSK
+553 VRHLPYLNYDYSK
-566 VLNTCC
+566 VLNACC

-589 VVDGKPYMIPM
+589 YVDGQPYMIPM

-619 ARGVTSV
+619 TRGVTSV
-626 VEDVGMTRAP
+626 VEDIGMTRAP

-651 WLDNKDNYA
+651 WLDNKDNYNLV
-660 MIKEAFDSTS
+660 KEAFDATS

-711 LKLLKNYFPD
+711 LKLLKDYFPD

-746 GKRVVCETVI
+746 GKRVVCETTI
-756 GQESLRSIFKTDAR
+756 SAESLRNIFKTDAR
-770 TIARCNKI
+770 TMARCNKI

-786 AGSVGGNNAHA
+786 AGSIGGNNAHA
-797 ANMVTAIF
+797 ANMVTALF

-817 SSNCSTSMEVCGE
+817 SSNCSTSMEACGE
-830 GGEDLYVTCT
+830 SGDDLYVTCT

-846 GTVGGGTVLAAQ
+846 GTVGGGTVLTGQA
-858 GACLQMLGVRGAGPR
+858 ACLDILGVRGAAER
-873 PAEHSARLAALVCA
+873 PAENSARLASLICA

-915 AANVSA
+915 NVNVQSVSSHKLSDV
-921 PAAPAAPTLPL
+921 TLK
-932 PVPGL
+932 VPHL

>member
-1 MLLLS
+1 
-6 YSCQTA
+6 
-12 ALGARRLHRSLLALD
+12 
-27 FWLVVFSG
+27 
-35 FGGPTPFRLR
+35 
-45 FTEVK
+45 
-50 AEVYRAESGGRA
+50 
-62 VDHVPRERTAPTASV
+62 
-77 QVHPL
+77 
-82 PLTET
+82 
-87 QAQNRG
+87 
-93 YPAALAMKVWGAHGE
+93 MKVWGAHGE

-123 LLACAASVERGGA
+123 LLACAASVERNGPGN
-136 AGRVQRCAGWARA
+136 RSEHCAGWARA

-161 AVVMTFVRCAAL
+161 AVIMTFVRCAAL
-173 LYAYYQVSNLQ
+173 LYAYYQISNLHK
-184 RIASKYLLII
+184 IASKYLLII

-199 TFASFIFTSALA
+199 TFASFIFTSAVA

-246 AGEDQGKRVGKAL
+246 AGEDQGKRVGRAL
-259 SLLGPTATLDTML
+259 ALLGPTATLDTLL

-278 VGGLS
+278 VGALS

-290 LCTFACLALLVDYLV
+290 MCTFACLALLVDYLV

-314 SLVADFASGRKEI
+314 SLVADFASGRKEMSP
-327 AADGLFSEAEL
+327 DSPFSEADL

-356 CVHLTSRWPWSRD
+356 CVHLTSRWPWSSD
-369 GGFFEGSLGDD
+369 NGIIEGPIDTLTPSTNDNIL
-380 LKPANQENVLFHSY
+380 LHSY
-394 VKWFS
+394 IKWFS

-411 CALIIKFIF
+411 CALIIKFVF
-420 FEEQKNW
+420 FEEQRNW
-427 IIDMNDMTVKEV
+427 VIDMNDMTVKEV
-439 VQNEKPVF
+439 VQEPARNKPKF
-447 SLGEETKSDVCTQ
+447 SVGDDSNSEVSTQ
-460 TEEPIPSEEAE
+460 TEGVLEDE
-471 WPVLSPSSSAAKLNA
+471 WPTLSPSSSAAKLNS
-486 KKRSMAEC
+486 KKRPMAEC

-502 FCTSLSDDEVVML
+502 ACNSLSDEEVVML

-521 PLHRLETVVCDPLR
+521 PLHRLEAVLGDPLR
-535 GVRLRRRVV
+535 GVRLRRKVV
-544 AARFQIDSA
+544 GSRFQTELA
-553 IKQLSYLNYDYSK
+553 IKQLPYLNYDYSK
-566 VLNTCC
+566 VLNACC
-572 ENVIGYVGIPVG
+572 ENVIGYVGVPVG

-619 ARGVTSV
+619 SRGVTSV

-636 AVKLPNVVRAHECRQ
+636 AIKLPNVVRAHECRQ
-651 WLDNKDNYA
+651 WIDNKDNYA
-660 MIKEAFDSTS
+660 LIKEAFDSTS
-670 RFARLQEVH
+670 RFARLQEIH
-679 VGVDGATLY
+679 IGVDGATLY

-733 DKKAASINWVKGR
+733 DKKAAAINWVKGR
-746 GKRVVCETVI
+746 GKRVVCETTI
-756 GQESLRSIFKTDAR
+756 SHDSLRTIFKTDAK
-770 TIARCNKI
+770 TLARCNKI

-786 AGSVGGNNAHA
+786 AGSIGGNNAHA
-797 ANMVTAIF
+797 ANMVTAIY

-817 SSNCSTSMEVCGE
+817 SSNCSTNMEVCGE
-830 GGEDLYVTCT
+830 NGEDLYVTCT

-846 GTVGGGTVLAAQ
+846 GTVGGGTILTGQ
-858 GACLQMLGVRGAGPR
+858 GACLDILGVKGAGAR
-873 PAEHSARLAALVCA
+873 PAENSARLASLICA

-915 AANVSA
+915 TVNVQASCNLQNDGITLKV
-921 PAAPAAPTLPL
+921 PTL
-932 PVPGL
+932 

>member
-1 MLLLS
+1 M
-6 YSCQTA
+6 
-12 ALGARRLHRSLLALD
+12 R
-27 FWLVVFSG
+27 
-35 FGGPTPFRLR
+35 
-45 FTEVK
+45 
-50 AEVYRAESGGRA
+50 
-62 VDHVPRERTAPTASV
+62 
-77 QVHPL
+77 
-82 PLTET
+82 
-87 QAQNRG
+87 
-93 YPAALAMKVWGAHGE
+93 VWGAHGE

-123 LLACAASVERGGA
+123 LLACAASVERHGPGTRA
-136 AGRVQRCAGWARA
+136 ERCAGWARA

-161 AVVMTFVRCAAL
+161 AVIMTFVRCAAL
-173 LYAYYQVSNLQ
+173 LYAYYQFSNLHK
-184 RIASKYLLII
+184 IASKYLLII

-211 SLFWS
+211 GLFWS
-216 ELASIKDAP
+216 ELAGIKDAP

-246 AGEDQGKRVGKAL
+246 AGEDQGKRVGRAL
-259 SLLGPTATLDTML
+259 ALLGPTATLDTLL

-278 VGGLS
+278 VGALS

-290 LCTFACLALLVDYLV
+290 MCTFACLALLVDYLV

-314 SLVADFASGRKEI
+314 SLVADFASGRKDMTRE
-327 AADGLFSEAEL
+327 GPFSEADL

-356 CVHLTSRWPWSRD
+356 CVHLTSRWPWNID
-369 GGFFEGSLGDD
+369 NGIIEGPSDN
-380 LKPANQENVLFHSY
+380 LKPSTHDNVLLHSY

-420 FEEQKNW
+420 FEEQRNW
-427 IIDMNDMTVKEV
+427 VIDMNDMTVKEV
-439 VQNEKPVF
+439 VQNDKENLLNLRKPLF
-447 SLGEETKSDVCTQ
+447 SVGDDTNSEVSTQ
-460 TEEPIPSEEAE
+460 TEDTSSRDEEM
-471 WPVLSPSSSAAKLNA
+471 WPTLSPSSSASKLNA
-486 KKRSMAEC
+486 KKRPMAEC

-502 FCTSLSDDEVVML
+502 GCTSLSDEEVIML

-521 PLHRLETVVCDPLR
+521 PMHKLEDVTGDPLR
-535 GVRLRRRVV
+535 GVRLRRRVIS
-544 AARFQIDSA
+544 ARFQTEDA
-553 IKQLSYLNYDYSK
+553 IKQLPYLNYDYSK
-566 VLNTCC
+566 VLNACC
-572 ENVIGYVGIPVG
+572 ENVIGFIGVPVG

-636 AVKLPNVVRAHECRQ
+636 AVRLPNVVRAHECRQ
-651 WLDNKDNYA
+651 WMDVKDNYA

-679 VGVDGATLY
+679 IGVDGATLY

-711 LKLLKNYFPD
+711 LKLLKKYFPD

-733 DKKAASINWVKGR
+733 DKKAAAINWVKGR

-756 GQESLRSIFKTDAR
+756 SAESLRTIFKTDAK
-770 TIARCNKI
+770 TLARCNKI

-786 AGSVGGNNAHA
+786 AGSIGGNNAHA

-817 SSNCSTSMEVCGE
+817 SSNCSTSMEVYGE
-830 GGEDLYVTCT
+830 NGEDLYVTCT

-846 GTVGGGTVLAAQ
+846 GTVGGGTVLTAQ
-858 GACLQMLGVRGAGPR
+858 GACLELLGVKGAGAK
-873 PAEHSARLAALVCA
+873 PAENSARLASLICS

-915 AANVSA
+915 NINVASSANALMNTVS
-921 PAAPAAPTLPL
+921 LE
-932 PVPGL
+932 VPKL

>member
-1 MLLLS
+1 
-6 YSCQTA
+6 
-12 ALGARRLHRSLLALD
+12 
-27 FWLVVFSG
+27 
-35 FGGPTPFRLR
+35 
-45 FTEVK
+45 
-50 AEVYRAESGGRA
+50 
-62 VDHVPRERTAPTASV
+62 
-77 QVHPL
+77 
-82 PLTET
+82 
-87 QAQNRG
+87 
-93 YPAALAMKVWGAHGE
+93 MKVWGAHGE

-114 WEVIVATLA
+114 WEVIVATIA
-123 LLACAASVERGGA
+123 LLACAASVERNGPGN
-136 AGRVQRCAGWARA
+136 RSEHCAGWARA

-161 AVVMTFVRCAAL
+161 AVIMTFVRCAAL
-173 LYAYYQVSNLQ
+173 LYAYYQISNLHK
-184 RIASKYLLII
+184 IASKYLLII

-199 TFASFIFTSALA
+199 TFASFIFTSAVA
-211 SLFWS
+211 SLFFN

-259 SLLGPTATLDTML
+259 SLLGPTATLDTLL

-278 VGGLS
+278 VGALS

-290 LCTFACLALLVDYLV
+290 MCTFACLALLVDYLV

-314 SLVADFASGRKEI
+314 SLVADFASGRKEM
-327 AADGLFSEAEL
+327 APDSPFSEADL

-356 CVHLTSRWPWSRD
+356 CVHLTSRWPWSVDNRII
-369 GGFFEGSLGDD
+369 EGPTDTLTPTSHD
-380 LKPANQENVLFHSY
+380 NVLLHSY

-411 CALIIKFIF
+411 CALIIKFVF
-420 FEEQKNW
+420 FEEHRNW
-427 IIDMNDMTVKEV
+427 VIDMNDMLVKEM
-439 VQNEKPVF
+439 VQDQEKCKPKF
-447 SLGEETKSDVCTQ
+447 SVGDDSISEISTQ
-460 TEEPIPSEEAE
+460 TEGGLEESE
-471 WPVLSPSSSAAKLNA
+471 WPTLSPSSSAIKLNA
-486 KKRSMAEC
+486 KKRPMAEC

-502 FCTSLSDDEVVML
+502 ACTSLSDEEVIML

-521 PLHRLETVVCDPLR
+521 PLHRLESVLGDPLR
-535 GVRLRRRVV
+535 GVKLRRKVV
-544 AARFQIDSA
+544 GSRFQTELA
-553 IKQLSYLNYDYSK
+553 IKQLPYLNYDYSK
-566 VLNTCC
+566 VLNACC
-572 ENVIGYVGIPVG
+572 ENVIGYVGVPVG
-584 YAGPL
+584 FAGPL
-589 VVDGKPYMIPM
+589 VVDGKAYMIPM

-619 ARGVTSV
+619 SRGVTSV

-636 AVKLPNVVRAHECRQ
+636 AVKLPNVVKAHECRQ
-651 WLDNKDNYA
+651 WIDNKENYA
-660 MIKEAFDSTS
+660 LIKEAFDSTS
-670 RFARLQEVH
+670 RFARLQEIH
-679 VGVDGATLY
+679 IGVDGATLY

-711 LKLLKNYFPD
+711 LRLLRTYFPD

-733 DKKAASINWVKGR
+733 DKKAAAINWIKGR
-746 GKRVVCETVI
+746 GKRVVCETI
-756 GQESLRSIFKTDAR
+756 ISHENLKTIFKTDSR
-770 TIARCNKI
+770 TLARCNKI

-786 AGSVGGNNAHA
+786 AGSIGGNNAHA

-817 SSNCSTSMEVCGE
+817 SSNCSTNMEICGE
-830 GGEDLYVTCT
+830 NGEDLYVTCT

-846 GTVGGGTVLAAQ
+846 GTVGGGTILTGQ
-858 GACLQMLGVRGAGPR
+858 GACLEILGVKGAGIT
-873 PAEHSARLAALVCA
+873 PAENSARLASLICA

-915 AANVSA
+915 TVNVQSDMNMSLKV
-921 PAAPAAPTLPL
+921 PTL
-932 PVPGL
+932 

>member
-1 MLLLS
+1 
-6 YSCQTA
+6 
-12 ALGARRLHRSLLALD
+12 
-27 FWLVVFSG
+27 
-35 FGGPTPFRLR
+35 
-45 FTEVK
+45 
-50 AEVYRAESGGRA
+50 
-62 VDHVPRERTAPTASV
+62 
-77 QVHPL
+77 
-82 PLTET
+82 
-87 QAQNRG
+87 
-93 YPAALAMKVWGAHGE
+93 MKVWGAHGE

-123 LLACAASVERGGA
+123 LLACAASVERHGPGA
-136 AGRVQRCAGWARA
+136 RSERCAGWARA

-161 AVVMTFVRCAAL
+161 AVIMTFVRCAAL
-173 LYAYYQVSNLQ
+173 LYAYYQVSNLHK
-184 RIASKYLLII
+184 IASKYLLIV

-211 SLFWS
+211 SLFFS
-216 ELASIKDAP
+216 ELAGIKDAP

-246 AGEDQGKRVGKAL
+246 AGEDQGKRVGRAL
-259 SLLGPTATLDTML
+259 ALLGPTATLDTLL

-278 VGGLS
+278 VGALS

-290 LCTFACLALLVDYLV
+290 MCTFACLALLVDYLV

-314 SLVADFASGRKEI
+314 SLVADFTSGRK
-327 AADGLFSEAEL
+327 DVTTNSPFSEAEL

-356 CVHLTSRWPWSRD
+356 CVHLTSRWPWSND
-369 GGFFEGSLGDD
+369 SGLAEGPLSDNLSTT
-380 LKPANQENVLFHSY
+380 NQDSVLYESY
-394 VKWFS
+394 LKWFS
-399 VSADYIVIATLL
+399 SSADYIVIATLL
-411 CALIIKFIF
+411 FALIIKFVF
-420 FEEQKNW
+420 FEEQRNW
-427 IIDMNDMTVKEV
+427 IIDMNDLTVKEV
-439 VQNEKPVF
+439 VKNDVKSNSTKKPMF
-447 SLGEETKSDVCTQ
+447 QIADELSADASAQTDPIDSDL
-460 TEEPIPSEEAE
+460 E
-471 WPVLSPSSSAAKLNA
+471 WPTLSPSSSAAKLNA
-486 KKRSMAEC
+486 KKRPMAEC

-502 FCTSLSDDEVVML
+502 DCTSLSDEEVVML

-521 PLHRLETVVCDPLR
+521 PLHRLEAVLVDPLR
-535 GVRLRRRVV
+535 GVRLRRKVIGN
-544 AARFQIDSA
+544 RFSTTLA
-553 IKQLSYLNYDYSK
+553 IKQLPYLNYDYSK
-566 VLNTCC
+566 VLNACC

-619 ARGVTSV
+619 TKGVISV

-636 AVKLPNVVRAHECRQ
+636 AVRLPNVVRAHECRQ
-651 WLDNKDNYA
+651 WLNNKDNYELV
-660 MIKEAFDSTS
+660 KEAFDSTS
-670 RFARLQEVH
+670 RFARLQEIH
-679 VGVDGATLY
+679 IGVDGATLY

-711 LKLLKNYFPD
+711 LKVLKTYFPD

-733 DKKAASINWVKGR
+733 DKKACAINWVKGR
-746 GKRVVCETVI
+746 GKRVVCETTI
-756 GQESLRSIFKTDAR
+756 SAENLRTIFKTDAK
-770 TIARCNKI
+770 TLARCNKI
-778 KNLSGSAL
+778 KNLSGSSL
-786 AGSVGGNNAHA
+786 AGTIGGNNAHA

-817 SSNCSTSMEVCGE
+817 SSSCSTSMEVSGE
-830 GGEDLYVTCT
+830 NNDELYVTCT
-840 MPSLEV
+840 MPCLEV
-846 GTVGGGTVLAAQ
+846 GTVGGGTVLTGQ
-858 GACLQMLGVRGAGPR
+858 SACLEILGVKGAGKR
-873 PAEHSARLAALVCA
+873 PAENSARLASLICA

-915 AANVSA
+915 ALNV
-921 PAAPAAPTLPL
+921 PAQAVVTDNHKNSFTLQ
-932 PVPGL
+932 VPKS

>member
-1 MLLLS
+1 
-6 YSCQTA
+6 
-12 ALGARRLHRSLLALD
+12 
-27 FWLVVFSG
+27 
-35 FGGPTPFRLR
+35 
-45 FTEVK
+45 
-50 AEVYRAESGGRA
+50 
-62 VDHVPRERTAPTASV
+62 
-77 QVHPL
+77 
-82 PLTET
+82 
-87 QAQNRG
+87 
-93 YPAALAMKVWGAHGE
+93 MKVWGAHGE
-108 FCARHQ
+108 FCAKHQ

-123 LLACAASVERGGA
+123 LLACAASVERHGTGG
-136 AGRVQRCAGWARA
+136 RSERCAGWARA

-161 AVVMTFVRCAAL
+161 AVVMTFVRCTAL

-184 RIASKYLLII
+184 KIASKYLLIL
-194 AGVFS
+194 AGIFS

-211 SLFWS
+211 SLFWN

-259 SLLGPTATLDTML
+259 SLLGPTATLDTLL

-290 LCTFACLALLVDYLV
+290 MCTFACLALLVDYLV

-314 SLVADFASGRKEI
+314 SLVADFASGRKEM
-327 AADGLFSEAEL
+327 APDSPFSEEDL

-356 CVHLTSRWPWSRD
+356 CVHLTSRWPWTREN
-369 GGFFEGSLGDD
+369 GMIEGSLSDGF
-380 LKPANQENVLFHSY
+380 KSANHENVLFHSY

-420 FEEQKNW
+420 FEEQRNW
-427 IIDMNDMTVKEV
+427 VIDMNDLTVKEV
-439 VQNEKPVF
+439 VQHSGSNKKIF
-447 SLGEETKSDVCTQ
+447 SIGEEDLKIATSTQ
-460 TEEPIPSEEAE
+460 TDSSLNLDETE
-471 WPVLSPSSSAAKLNA
+471 WPSLSPSSSFARLNA
-486 KKRSMAEC
+486 KKRPMAEC

-502 FCTSLSDDEVVML
+502 ICTSLSDEEVVML

-521 PLHRLETVVCDPLR
+521 PMHNLETVLNDPLR
-535 GVRLRRRVV
+535 GVRLRRKIISL
-544 AARFQIDSA
+544 RFGTECA
-553 IKQLSYLNYDYSK
+553 VKKLPYLNYDYSK
-566 VLNTCC
+566 VQNACC

-589 VVDGKPYMIPM
+589 VVDGKAYMIPM

-619 ARGVTSV
+619 TRGVTSV
-626 VEDVGMTRAP
+626 VEDIGMTRAP

-660 MIKEAFDSTS
+660 LIKEAFDSTS

-679 VGVDGATLY
+679 IGVDGATLY

-711 LKLLKNYFPD
+711 LKLLKTYFPD

-746 GKRVVCETVI
+746 GKRVVCETTI
-756 GQESLRSIFKTDAR
+756 SAENLKKIFKTDAK
-770 TIARCNKI
+770 TLTRCNKI

-786 AGSVGGNNAHA
+786 AGSIGGNNAHA

-817 SSNCSTSMEVCGE
+817 SSSCSTSMEISGE
-830 GGEDLYVTCT
+830 NRDDLYVTCT
-840 MPSLEV
+840 MPCLEV
-846 GTVGGGTVLAAQ
+846 GTVGGGTVLAGQ
-858 GACLQMLGVRGAGPR
+858 GACLEILGVKGAAVR
-873 PAEHSARLAALVCA
+873 PAENSARLASLICA

-915 AANVSA
+915 AINVQGTNVSGVTNGM
-921 PAAPAAPTLPL
+921 TLQ
-932 PVPGL
+932 VPNL

>member
-1 MLLLS
+1 
-6 YSCQTA
+6 
-12 ALGARRLHRSLLALD
+12 
-27 FWLVVFSG
+27 
-35 FGGPTPFRLR
+35 
-45 FTEVK
+45 
-50 AEVYRAESGGRA
+50 
-62 VDHVPRERTAPTASV
+62 
-77 QVHPL
+77 
-82 PLTET
+82 
-87 QAQNRG
+87 
-93 YPAALAMKVWGAHGE
+93 MKVWGAHGE

-123 LLACAASVERGGA
+123 LLACAASVERNGPGN
-136 AGRVQRCAGWARA
+136 RSEHCAGWARA

-161 AVVMTFVRCAAL
+161 AVIMTFVRCAAL
-173 LYAYYQVSNLQ
+173 LYAYYQISNLHK
-184 RIASKYLLII
+184 IASKYLLII

-199 TFASFIFTSALA
+199 TFASFIFTSAVA

-246 AGEDQGKRVGKAL
+246 AGEDQGKRVGRAL
-259 SLLGPTATLDTML
+259 ALLGPTATLDTLL

-278 VGGLS
+278 VGALS

-290 LCTFACLALLVDYLV
+290 MCTFACLALLVDYLV

-314 SLVADFASGRKEI
+314 SLVADFASGRKEMSP
-327 AADGLFSEAEL
+327 DSPFSEADL

-356 CVHLTSRWPWSRD
+356 CVHLTSRWPWSSD
-369 GGFFEGSLGDD
+369 NGIIEGPTDTLTPTSNDNIL
-380 LKPANQENVLFHSY
+380 LHSY

-411 CALIIKFIF
+411 CALIIKFVF
-420 FEEQKNW
+420 FEEQRNW
-427 IIDMNDMTVKEV
+427 VIDMNDMTVKEV
-439 VQNEKPVF
+439 VQEQARSKPKF
-447 SLGEETKSDVCTQ
+447 SVGDDSNSEVSTQ
-460 TEEPIPSEEAE
+460 TEGVLEDE
-471 WPVLSPSSSAAKLNA
+471 WPTLSPSSSAAKLNS
-486 KKRSMAEC
+486 KKRPMAEC

-502 FCTSLSDDEVVML
+502 ACVSLSDEEVVML

-521 PLHRLETVVCDPLR
+521 PLHRLEAVLGDPLR
-535 GVRLRRRVV
+535 GVRLRRKVV
-544 AARFQIDSA
+544 GARFQTELA
-553 IKQLSYLNYDYSK
+553 IKQLPYLNYDYSK
-566 VLNTCC
+566 VLNACC
-572 ENVIGYVGIPVG
+572 ENVIGYVGVPVG

-619 ARGVTSV
+619 IRGVTSV

-636 AVKLPNVVRAHECRQ
+636 AIKLPNVVRAHECRQ
-651 WLDNKDNYA
+651 WIDNKDNYA
-660 MIKEAFDSTS
+660 VIKEAFDSTS
-670 RFARLQEVH
+670 RFARLQEIH
-679 VGVDGATLY
+679 IGVDGATLY

-733 DKKAASINWVKGR
+733 DKKAAAINWVKGR
-746 GKRVVCETVI
+746 GKRVVCETTI
-756 GQESLRSIFKTDAR
+756 TSDSLRTIFKTDAK
-770 TIARCNKI
+770 TLARCNKI

-786 AGSVGGNNAHA
+786 AGSIGGNNAHA
-797 ANMVTAIF
+797 ANMVTAIY

-817 SSNCSTSMEVCGE
+817 SSNCSTNMEVCGE
-830 GGEDLYVTCT
+830 NGEDLYVTCT

-846 GTVGGGTVLAAQ
+846 GTVGGGTILTGQ
-858 GACLQMLGVRGAGPR
+858 GACLDILGVKGAGAR
-873 PAEHSARLAALVCA
+873 PAENSARLASLICA

-915 AANVSA
+915 TVNVQVQA
-921 PAAPAAPTLPL
+921 ENITLKVPTL
-932 PVPGL
+932 

>member
-1 MLLLS
+1 M
-6 YSCQTA
+6 
-12 ALGARRLHRSLLALD
+12 
-27 FWLVVFSG
+27 
-35 FGGPTPFRLR
+35 
-45 FTEVK
+45 
-50 AEVYRAESGGRA
+50 
-62 VDHVPRERTAPTASV
+62 
-77 QVHPL
+77 
-82 PLTET
+82 
-87 QAQNRG
+87 
-93 YPAALAMKVWGAHGE
+93 
-108 FCARHQ
+108 
-114 WEVIVATLA
+114 ATLA
-123 LLACAASVERGGA
+123 LLACAASVERNGPGN
-136 AGRVQRCAGWARA
+136 RSEHCAGWARA

-161 AVVMTFVRCAAL
+161 AVIMTFVRCAAL
-173 LYAYYQVSNLQ
+173 LYAYYQISNLHK
-184 RIASKYLLII
+184 IASKYLLII

-199 TFASFIFTSALA
+199 TFASFIFTSAVA

-246 AGEDQGKRVGKAL
+246 AGEDQGKRVGRAL
-259 SLLGPTATLDTML
+259 ALLGPTATLDTLL

-278 VGGLS
+278 VGALS

-290 LCTFACLALLVDYLV
+290 MCTFACLALLVDYLV

-314 SLVADFASGRKEI
+314 SLVADFASGRKEMSP
-327 AADGLFSEAEL
+327 DSPFSEADL

-356 CVHLTSRWPWSRD
+356 CVHLTSRWPWSND
-369 GGFFEGSLGDD
+369 NGIIEGPIDILTPSTNDNIL
-380 LKPANQENVLFHSY
+380 LHSY
-394 VKWFS
+394 IKWFS

-411 CALIIKFIF
+411 CALIIKFVF
-420 FEEQKNW
+420 FEEQRNW
-427 IIDMNDMTVKEV
+427 VIDMNDMTVKEV
-439 VQNEKPVF
+439 VQEPARSKPKF
-447 SLGEETKSDVCTQ
+447 SVGDDSNSEVSTQ
-460 TEEPIPSEEAE
+460 TEGVLEDE
-471 WPVLSPSSSAAKLNA
+471 WPTLSPSSSAAKLNS
-486 KKRSMAEC
+486 KKRPMAEC

-502 FCTSLSDDEVVML
+502 ACNSLSDEEVVML

-521 PLHRLETVVCDPLR
+521 PLHRLEAVLGDPLR
-535 GVRLRRRVV
+535 GVRLRRKVV
-544 AARFQIDSA
+544 GSRFQTELA
-553 IKQLSYLNYDYSK
+553 IKQLPYLNYDYSK
-566 VLNTCC
+566 VLNACC
-572 ENVIGYVGIPVG
+572 ENVIGYVGVPVG

-619 ARGVTSV
+619 SRGVTSV

-636 AVKLPNVVRAHECRQ
+636 AIKLPNVVRAHECRQ
-651 WLDNKDNYA
+651 WIDNKDNYA
-660 MIKEAFDSTS
+660 LIKEAFDSTS
-670 RFARLQEVH
+670 RFARLQEIH
-679 VGVDGATLY
+679 IGVDGATLY

-733 DKKAASINWVKGR
+733 DKKAAAINWVKGR
-746 GKRVVCETVI
+746 GKRVVCETTI
-756 GQESLRSIFKTDAR
+756 SHDSLRTIFKTDAK
-770 TIARCNKI
+770 TLARCNKI

-786 AGSVGGNNAHA
+786 AGSIGGNNAHA
-797 ANMVTAIF
+797 ANMVTAIY

-817 SSNCSTSMEVCGE
+817 SSNCSTNMEVCGE
-830 GGEDLYVTCT
+830 NGEDLYVTCT

-846 GTVGGGTVLAAQ
+846 GTVGGGTILTGQ
-858 GACLQMLGVRGAGPR
+858 GACLDILGVKGAGAR
-873 PAEHSARLAALVCA
+873 PAENSARLASLICA

-915 AANVSA
+915 TVNVQASCNLHTDSI
-921 PAAPAAPTLPL
+921 TLKVPPL
-932 PVPGL
+932 

>member
-1 MLLLS
+1 
-6 YSCQTA
+6 
-12 ALGARRLHRSLLALD
+12 
-27 FWLVVFSG
+27 
-35 FGGPTPFRLR
+35 
-45 FTEVK
+45 
-50 AEVYRAESGGRA
+50 
-62 VDHVPRERTAPTASV
+62 
-77 QVHPL
+77 
-82 PLTET
+82 
-87 QAQNRG
+87 
-93 YPAALAMKVWGAHGE
+93 MKVWGAHGE

-123 LLACAASVERGGA
+123 LLACAASVERNSPGNGSEH
-136 AGRVQRCAGWARA
+136 CAGWARA

-161 AVVMTFVRCAAL
+161 AVIMTFVRCAAL
-173 LYAYYQVSNLQ
+173 LYAYYQISNLHK
-184 RIASKYLLII
+184 IASKYLLII

-199 TFASFIFTSALA
+199 TFASFIFTSAVA
-211 SLFWS
+211 SLFFN
-216 ELASIKDAP
+216 ELAGIKDAP

-233 VARGARMAKAGWS
+233 VARGARMAKAGWC

-259 SLLGPTATLDTML
+259 ALLGPTATLDTLL

-278 VGGLS
+278 VGALS

-290 LCTFACLALLVDYLV
+290 MCTFACLALLVDYLV
-305 FVTFYPACL
+305 FITFYPACL
-314 SLVADFASGRKEI
+314 SLVADFASGRKEM
-327 AADGLFSEAEL
+327 APNSPFSEADL
-338 KPNPV
+338 TPNPV

-356 CVHLTSRWPWSRD
+356 CVHLTSRWPWNSDSRIM
-369 GGFFEGSLGDD
+369 EGPMDNLI
-380 LKPANQENVLFHSY
+380 PATDENVFLHSY

-411 CALIIKFIF
+411 CALIIKFVF
-420 FEEQKNW
+420 FEEQRNW
-427 IIDMNDMTVKEV
+427 LIDMNDMTVKEMV
-439 VQNEKPVF
+439 RERAKPKPKF
-447 SLGEETKSDVCTQ
+447 SVGDDLYSEVSTQ
-460 TEEPIPSEEAE
+460 TEGCPDESE
-471 WPVLSPSSSAAKLNA
+471 WPTLSASSSAAKLNG
-486 KKRSMAEC
+486 KKRPMAEC

-502 FCTSLSDDEVVML
+502 ACSSLSDEEVIML

-521 PLHRLETVVCDPLR
+521 PLHRLESVLGDPLR
-535 GVRLRRRVV
+535 GVKLRRKVV
-544 AARFQIDSA
+544 GSRFQTELA
-553 IKQLSYLNYDYSK
+553 IKQLPYLNYDYSK

-572 ENVIGYVGIPVG
+572 ENVIGYVGLPVG

-589 VVDGKPYMIPM
+589 VVDGRPYMVPM

-619 ARGVTSV
+619 SKGVTSV

-651 WLDNKDNYA
+651 WIDNKENYA
-660 MIKEAFDSTS
+660 LIKEAFDSTS
-670 RFARLQEVH
+670 RFARLQEIH
-679 VGVDGATLY
+679 IGVDGATLY

-711 LKLLKNYFPD
+711 LKFLKNYFPD

-733 DKKAASINWVKGR
+733 DKKATAINWVKGR
-746 GKRVVCETVI
+746 GKRVVCETI
-756 GQESLRSIFKTDAR
+756 ISGENLRSIFKTDSR
-770 TIARCNKI
+770 TLARCNRV

-786 AGSVGGNNAHA
+786 AGSIGGNNAHA

-817 SSNCSTSMEVCGE
+817 SSNCSTSMEMCGE
-830 GGEDLYVTCT
+830 NGEDLYVTCT

-846 GTVGGGTVLAAQ
+846 GTVGGGTILTAQ
-858 GACLQMLGVRGAGPR
+858 GACLDILGVKGAGMT
-873 PAEHSARLAALVCA
+873 PAENSARLASLICA

-902 SDLVKSHMRHNRS
+902 SDLVKSHMKHNRS
-915 AANVSA
+915 AVNVQSDMNISLKV
-921 PAAPAAPTLPL
+921 PTL
-932 PVPGL
+932 

>member
-1 MLLLS
+1 
-6 YSCQTA
+6 
-12 ALGARRLHRSLLALD
+12 
-27 FWLVVFSG
+27 
-35 FGGPTPFRLR
+35 
-45 FTEVK
+45 
-50 AEVYRAESGGRA
+50 
-62 VDHVPRERTAPTASV
+62 
-77 QVHPL
+77 
-82 PLTET
+82 
-87 QAQNRG
+87 
-93 YPAALAMKVWGAHGE
+93 MKVWGAHGE

-123 LLACAASVERGGA
+123 LLACAASVERHGA
-136 AGRVQRCAGWARA
+136 GARPERCAGWAQA

-161 AVVMTFVRCAAL
+161 AVLMTFVRCAAL

-184 RIASKYLLII
+184 KIASKYLLIV

-199 TFASFIFTSALA
+199 TFASFVFTSALA
-211 SLFWS
+211 GVFFT

-246 AGEDQGKRVGKAL
+246 AGQDQGKRVGRAL
-259 SLLGPTATLDTML
+259 ALLGPSATLDTLL

-278 VGGLS
+278 VGALS

-290 LCTFACLALLVDYLV
+290 MCSFACLALLVDYVV

-314 SLVADFASGRKEI
+314 SLVADFAAGRKDISSDSPFCE
-327 AADGLFSEAEL
+327 ADL

-356 CVHLTSRWPWSRD
+356 CVHLTSRWPWSAD
-369 GGFFEGSLGDD
+369 SGIVEGPIDTAPSS
-380 LKPANQENVLFHSY
+380 NENVLLNSY

-399 VSADYIVIATLL
+399 VSADYFVIATLL
-411 CALIIKFIF
+411 CALIIKFVF
-420 FEEQKNW
+420 FEEQRNW

-439 VQNEKPVF
+439 LKNDSED
-447 SLGEETKSDVCTQ
+447 TKSGRKPLFSVGDDTNSEVSTQ
-460 TEEPIPSEEAE
+460 TEDSVFHEEE
-471 WPVLSPSSSAAKLNA
+471 WPVLSPSSSAAKINA
-486 KKRSMAEC
+486 KKRPLAEC
-494 LEIYRSEG
+494 LEIYRSEEKAA
-502 FCTSLSDDEVVML
+502 SLSDEEVVML

-521 PLHRLETVVCDPLR
+521 PLHKLETVLGDPLR
-535 GVRLRRRVV
+535 GVRLRRKVV
-544 AARFQIDSA
+544 SSRFQTEEA
-553 IKQLSYLNYDYSK
+553 INNLPYLNYEYNK
-566 VLNTCC
+566 VLNACC

-589 VVDGKPYMIPM
+589 VVDGKAYMIPM

-619 ARGVTSV
+619 PKGVTSV

-636 AVKLPNVVRAHECRQ
+636 AVRLPNVVRAHECRQ
-651 WLDNKDNYA
+651 WIDNKQNYDQ
-660 MIKEAFDSTS
+660 IKEAFDSTS

-679 VGVDGATLY
+679 IGVDGAILY
-688 LRFRATTGDAM
+688 VRFRATTGDAM

-711 LKLLKNYFPD
+711 LKLIKNYFPD

-733 DKKAASINWVKGR
+733 DKKAAAINWVKGR
-746 GKRVVCETVI
+746 GKRVVCETTI
-756 GQESLRSIFKTDAR
+756 SAENLKKIFKTDAK
-770 TIARCNKI
+770 TLARCNKI

-786 AGSVGGNNAHA
+786 AGSIGGNNAHA
-797 ANMVTAIF
+797 ANMVTAVF

-817 SSNCSTSMEVCGE
+817 SSSCSTNMELCGE
-830 GGEDLYVTCT
+830 NKEDLYVTCT
-840 MPSLEV
+840 MPCLEV
-846 GTVGGGTVLAAQ
+846 GTIGGGTVLPAQ
-858 GACLQMLGVRGAGPR
+858 SACLEILGVKGAGEI
-873 PAEHSARLAALVCA
+873 PAENSARLASLICA

-915 AANVSA
+915 AVNMQQSITYERNALFLEV
-921 PAAPAAPTLPL
+921 PTL
-932 PVPGL
+932 

>member
-1 MLLLS
+1 MRMVSAKESVLMNGYNDPADKSGDSDTDFVVANLEKVRNKLLS
-6 YSCQTA
+6 S
-12 ALGARRLHRSLLALD
+12 SL
-27 FWLVVFSG
+27 
-35 FGGPTPFRLR
+35 
-45 FTEVK
+45 
-50 AEVYRAESGGRA
+50 A
-62 VDHVPRERTAPTASV
+62 VDDVYT
-77 QVHPL
+77 
-82 PLTET
+82 
-87 QAQNRG
+87 
-93 YPAALAMKVWGAHGE
+93 MKVWGAHGE

-123 LLACAASVERGGA
+123 LLACAASVERHGPGT
-136 AGRVQRCAGWARA
+136 RSEHCAGWARA

-161 AVVMTFVRCAAL
+161 AVIMTFVRCAAL
-173 LYAYYQVSNLQ
+173 LYAYYQISNLQ
-184 RIASKYLLII
+184 KIASKYLLIV

-211 SLFWS
+211 GLFWS

-246 AGEDQGKRVGKAL
+246 AGEDQGKRVGRAL
-259 SLLGPTATLDTML
+259 ALLGPTATLDTLL
-272 AVLLVG
+272 AILLVG
-278 VGGLS
+278 VGALS

-290 LCTFACLALLVDYLV
+290 MCTFACLALLVDYVV

-314 SLVADFASGRKEI
+314 SLVADFASGRK
-327 AADGLFSEAEL
+327 DMGSDSPFSEADL

-356 CVHLTSRWPWSRD
+356 CVHLTSRWPWSAD
-369 GGFFEGSLGDD
+369 NGIVEGPSDD
-380 LKPANQENVLFHSY
+380 LATAPHDNVLLHSY

-411 CALIIKFIF
+411 CALIIKFVF
-420 FEEQKNW
+420 FEEQRNW
-427 IIDMNDMTVKEV
+427 VIDMNDMTVKEV
-439 VQNEKPVF
+439 VQNDNENANSGRKPLF
-447 SLGEETKSDVCTQ
+447 SVGDDSNSEVSTQ
-460 TEEPIPSEEAE
+460 TDELTCPEDSE
-471 WPVLSPSSSAAKLNA
+471 WPVLSPSSSATKLNA
-486 KKRSMAEC
+486 KKRPMAEC

-502 FCTSLSDDEVVML
+502 ACKSLSDEEVIML

-521 PLHRLETVVCDPLR
+521 PLHRLETVLGDGLR
-535 GVRLRRRVV
+535 GVRLRRRVIG
-544 AARFQIDSA
+544 ARFQTEEA
-553 IKQLSYLNYDYSK
+553 IKQLPYLNYDYSK
-566 VLNTCC
+566 VLNACC

-589 VVDGKPYMIPM
+589 VVDGKAYMIPM

-619 ARGVTSV
+619 TKGVTSV

-636 AVKLPNVVRAHECRQ
+636 AVRLPNVVRAHECRQ
-651 WLDNKDNYA
+651 WIDNKDNYA
-660 MIKEAFDSTS
+660 LIKEAFDSTS
-670 RFARLQEVH
+670 RFARLQEIH
-679 VGVDGATLY
+679 VGVDGAILY

-733 DKKAASINWVKGR
+733 DKKAAAINWVKGR
-746 GKRVVCETVI
+746 GKRVVCETTI
-756 GQESLRSIFKTDAR
+756 TAENLKTIFKTDAK
-770 TIARCNKI
+770 TLARCNKI

-786 AGSVGGNNAHA
+786 AGSIGGNNAHA

-830 GGEDLYVTCT
+830 NREDLYVTCT

-846 GTVGGGTVLAAQ
+846 GTIGGGTVLTGQ
-858 GACLQMLGVRGAGPR
+858 GACLDILGVKGAGAY
-873 PAEHSARLAALVCA
+873 PAENSARLASLICA

-915 AANVSA
+915 AINMQ
-921 PAAPAAPTLPL
+921 AAATPEISTVTLEVPTL
-932 PVPGL
+932 

>member
-1 MLLLS
+1 
-6 YSCQTA
+6 
-12 ALGARRLHRSLLALD
+12 
-27 FWLVVFSG
+27 
-35 FGGPTPFRLR
+35 
-45 FTEVK
+45 
-50 AEVYRAESGGRA
+50 
-62 VDHVPRERTAPTASV
+62 
-77 QVHPL
+77 
-82 PLTET
+82 
-87 QAQNRG
+87 
-93 YPAALAMKVWGAHGE
+93 MKLWGAHGE

-123 LLACAASVERGGA
+123 LLACAASVERHGPGA
-136 AGRVQRCAGWARA
+136 RSERCAGWARA

-161 AVVMTFVRCAAL
+161 AVIMTFVRCAAL
-173 LYAYYQVSNLQ
+173 LYAYYQISNLHT
-184 RIASKYLLII
+184 IASKYLLII

-211 SLFWS
+211 SMFFS
-216 ELASIKDAP
+216 ELAGIKDAP

-233 VARGARMAKAGWS
+233 VARGARMAKAGWC

-259 SLLGPTATLDTML
+259 SLLGPTATLDTLL
-272 AVLLVG
+272 ATLLVG
-278 VGGLS
+278 VGALS

-290 LCTFACLALLVDYLV
+290 MCTFACLALLVDYLV

-314 SLVADFASGRKEI
+314 SLVADFAASRGTI
-327 AADGLFSEAEL
+327 SSDGPFSESDL

-343 VQRVKMIM
+343 VQKVKMIM

-356 CVHLTSRWPWSRD
+356 CVHLTSRWTLTANN
-369 GGFFEGSLGDD
+369 GNMEGPLNENSTPISQD
-380 LKPANQENVLFHSY
+380 NVLLHSY

-420 FEEQKNW
+420 FEEQRSW
-427 IIDMNDMTVKEV
+427 IIDMNDMVVKELV
-439 VQNEKPVF
+439 AK
-447 SLGEETKSDVCTQ
+447 EETQKTNKKPMFSVGEDIVAEASSQ
-460 TEEPIPSEEAE
+460 TDNIISPEESE
-471 WPVLSPSSSAAKLNA
+471 WPTLSPSSSANKLNA
-486 KKRSMAEC
+486 KKRPMAEC

-502 FCTSLSDDEVVML
+502 ACTSLSDEEVVML

-521 PLHRLETVVCDPLR
+521 PLHRLETVLGDPLR

-544 AARFQIDSA
+544 GSRFQTDAA
-553 IKQLSYLNYDYSK
+553 IKHLPYLNYDYSK
-566 VLNTCC
+566 VLNACC
-572 ENVIGYVGIPVG
+572 ENVIGFVGVPVG

-636 AVKLPNVVRAHECRQ
+636 AVRFPNVVRAHECRQ
-651 WLDNKDNYA
+651 WIDNKENYEL
-660 MIKEAFDSTS
+660 IKEAFDSTS

-679 VGVDGATLY
+679 IGVDGATLY

-711 LKLLKNYFPD
+711 LKVLKSYFTD

-733 DKKAASINWVKGR
+733 DKKAAAINWVKGR
-746 GKRVVCETVI
+746 GKRVVCETTI
-756 GQESLRSIFKTDAR
+756 SAENLRTIFKTDAR
-770 TIARCNKI
+770 TLSRCNKI

-786 AGSVGGNNAHA
+786 AGSIGGNNAHA

-817 SSNCSTSMEVCGE
+817 SSQCSTSMEVCGE
-830 GGEDLYVTCT
+830 NSEDLYVTCT
-840 MPSLEV
+840 MPCLEV
-846 GTVGGGTVLAAQ
+846 GTVGGGTVLTGQ
-858 GACLQMLGVRGAGPR
+858 GACLEILGVKGAGVV
-873 PAEHSARLAALVCA
+873 PAENSARLASLICA

-915 AANVSA
+915 TLNVQTITNEVTMSNS
-921 PAAPAAPTLPL
+921 LR
-932 PVPGL
+932 VPRL

>member
-1 MLLLS
+1 
-6 YSCQTA
+6 
-12 ALGARRLHRSLLALD
+12 
-27 FWLVVFSG
+27 
-35 FGGPTPFRLR
+35 
-45 FTEVK
+45 
-50 AEVYRAESGGRA
+50 
-62 VDHVPRERTAPTASV
+62 
-77 QVHPL
+77 
-82 PLTET
+82 
-87 QAQNRG
+87 
-93 YPAALAMKVWGAHGE
+93 MKVWGAHGE

-123 LLACAASVERGGA
+123 LLACAASVERHGPGT
-136 AGRVQRCAGWARA
+136 GSDHCAGWARA

-161 AVVMTFVRCAAL
+161 AVIMTFVRCAAL
-173 LYAYYQVSNLQ
+173 LYAYYQISNLQ
-184 RIASKYLLII
+184 KIASKYLLII

-211 SLFWS
+211 GVFWS

-246 AGEDQGKRVGKAL
+246 AGEDQGKRVGRAL
-259 SLLGPTATLDTML
+259 ALLGPTATLDTLL
-272 AVLLVG
+272 AILLVG
-278 VGGLS
+278 VGALS

-290 LCTFACLALLVDYLV
+290 MCTFACLALLVDYIV

-314 SLVADFASGRKEI
+314 SLVADFASGRKEMSS
-327 AADGLFSEAEL
+327 DNPFSEADL

-356 CVHLTSRWPWSRD
+356 CVHLTSRWPWSAD
-369 GGFFEGSLGDD
+369 SGIVEGPIDD
-380 LKPANQENVLFHSY
+380 LAAAPHDNVLLHSY

-411 CALIIKFIF
+411 CALIIKFMF
-420 FEEQKNW
+420 FEEQRNW
-427 IIDMNDMTVKEV
+427 VIDMNDMTVKEV
-439 VQNEKPVF
+439 VQNDNEIINTGRRPLF
-447 SLGEETKSDVCTQ
+447 SVGDDTNSEVSTQ
-460 TEEPIPSEEAE
+460 TDEPVDLEDSE
-471 WPVLSPSSSAAKLNA
+471 WPVLSPSSSASKLNA
-486 KKRSMAEC
+486 KKRPMAEC
-494 LEIYRSEG
+494 LDIYRSEG
-502 FCTSLSDDEVVML
+502 ACTSLSDEEVIML

-521 PLHRLETVVCDPLR
+521 PLHRLETILGDGLR
-535 GVRLRRRVV
+535 GVRLRRKVIGM
-544 AARFQIDSA
+544 RFQAEDA
-553 IKQLSYLNYDYSK
+553 IRQLPYLNYDYGK
-566 VLNTCC
+566 VLNACC

-589 VVDGKPYMIPM
+589 TVDGKAYMIPM

-619 ARGVTSV
+619 TKGVTSV

-636 AVKLPNVVRAHECRQ
+636 AVRLPNVVRAHECRQ
-651 WLDNKDNYA
+651 WIDNKENYES
-660 MIKEAFDSTS
+660 IKEAFDSTS

-733 DKKAASINWVKGR
+733 DKKAAAINWVKGR
-746 GKRVVCETVI
+746 GKRVVCETTI
-756 GQESLRSIFKTDAR
+756 SAENLKTIFKTDAK
-770 TIARCNKI
+770 TLARCNKI
-778 KNLSGSAL
+778 KNLTGSAL
-786 AGSVGGNNAHA
+786 AGSIGGNNAHA

-817 SSNCSTSMEVCGE
+817 SSNCSTSMETCGE
-830 GGEDLYVTCT
+830 NREDLYVTCT
-840 MPSLEV
+840 MPCLEV
-846 GTVGGGTVLAAQ
+846 GTIGGGTVLTGQ
-858 GACLQMLGVRGAGPR
+858 GACLDILGVKGAGSF
-873 PAEHSARLAALVCA
+873 PAENSARLASLICA

-915 AANVSA
+915 AINMQTA
-921 PAAPAAPTLPL
+921 AAPEMSTVTLEVPTL
-932 PVPGL
+932 

>member
-1 MLLLS
+1 
-6 YSCQTA
+6 
-12 ALGARRLHRSLLALD
+12 
-27 FWLVVFSG
+27 
-35 FGGPTPFRLR
+35 
-45 FTEVK
+45 
-50 AEVYRAESGGRA
+50 
-62 VDHVPRERTAPTASV
+62 
-77 QVHPL
+77 
-82 PLTET
+82 
-87 QAQNRG
+87 
-93 YPAALAMKVWGAHGE
+93 MKVWGAHGE

-123 LLACAASVERGGA
+123 LLACAASVERHGTGTRA
-136 AGRVQRCAGWARA
+136 ERCAGWARA

-161 AVVMTFVRCAAL
+161 AVIMTFVRCAAL

-184 RIASKYLLII
+184 KIASKYLLII

-211 SLFWS
+211 SLFWN

-259 SLLGPTATLDTML
+259 SLLGPTATLDTLL

-290 LCTFACLALLVDYLV
+290 MCTFACLALLVDYLV

-314 SLVADFASGRKEI
+314 SLVADFAAGRKEI
-327 AADGLFSEAEL
+327 TSDSPFSEADL

-356 CVHLTSRWPWSRD
+356 CVHLTSRLPLARD
-369 GGFFEGSLGDD
+369 SGIIEGALSDN
-380 LKPANQENVLFHSY
+380 LKSASQDNVLFQSY
-394 VKWFS
+394 IKWFS

-411 CALIIKFIF
+411 CALIIKFVF
-420 FEEQKNW
+420 FEEQRNW
-427 IIDMNDMTVKEV
+427 IIDMNDLTVKEV
-439 VQNEKPVF
+439 VQNEKPMF
-447 SLGEETKSDVCTQ
+447 SIGEDIKSEAEVCTQ
-460 TEEPIPSEEAE
+460 TDDIISCEDAE
-471 WPVLSPSSSAAKLNA
+471 WPTLSPSSSVARLNA
-486 KKRSMAEC
+486 KKRPMAEC

-502 FCTSLSDDEVVML
+502 VCTSLSDDEVVML
-515 VEQSHI
+515 VDQSHI
-521 PLHRLETVVCDPLR
+521 PLHRLETVLCDPLR
-535 GVRLRRRVV
+535 GVRLRRRVISS
-544 AARFQIDSA
+544 RFQTETA
-553 IKQLSYLNYDYSK
+553 IKQLPYINYDYSR
-566 VLNTCC
+566 VLNACC

-589 VVDGKPYMIPM
+589 VVDGKAYMIPM

-626 VEDVGMTRAP
+626 VEDIGMTRAP

-651 WLDNKDNYA
+651 WLDNKDNYE

-711 LKLLKNYFPD
+711 LKVMKNFFPD

-746 GKRVVCETVI
+746 GKRVVCETI
-756 GQESLRSIFKTDAR
+756 ISSESLKNIFKTDAK
-770 TIARCNKI
+770 TLARCNKI

-786 AGSVGGNNAHA
+786 AGSIGGNNAHA

-817 SSNCSTSMEVCGE
+817 SSNCSTNMEVCGE
-830 GGEDLYVTCT
+830 NRDELYVTCT

-846 GTVGGGTVLAAQ
+846 GTVGGGTVLPAQ
-858 GACLQMLGVRGAGPR
+858 GACLQILGVKGAGER
-873 PAEHSARLAALVCA
+873 PAENSARLASLICA

-915 AANVSA
+915 TVNVTASSDA
-921 PAAPAAPTLPL
+921 SILL
-932 PVPGL
+932 QVPKL

>member
-1 MLLLS
+1 
-6 YSCQTA
+6 
-12 ALGARRLHRSLLALD
+12 
-27 FWLVVFSG
+27 
-35 FGGPTPFRLR
+35 
-45 FTEVK
+45 
-50 AEVYRAESGGRA
+50 
-62 VDHVPRERTAPTASV
+62 
-77 QVHPL
+77 
-82 PLTET
+82 
-87 QAQNRG
+87 
-93 YPAALAMKVWGAHGE
+93 MKVWGAHGE

-123 LLACAASVERGGA
+123 LLACAASVERHGPGTSSEH
-136 AGRVQRCAGWARA
+136 CAGWATA

-161 AVVMTFVRCAAL
+161 AVIMTFVRCAAL
-173 LYAYYQVSNLQ
+173 LYAYYQVSNLHK
-184 RIASKYLLII
+184 IASKYLLII

-199 TFASFIFTSALA
+199 TFASFIFTSAVA

-259 SLLGPTATLDTML
+259 SLLGPTATLDTLL

-278 VGGLS
+278 VGALS

-290 LCTFACLALLVDYLV
+290 MCTFACLALLVDYLV

-314 SLVADFASGRKEI
+314 SLVADFASGRKEMSP
-327 AADGLFSEAEL
+327 DSPFSEEDL
-338 KPNPV
+338 TPNPV

-351 AAGLL
+351 AVGLL
-356 CVHLTSRWPWSRD
+356 CVHLTSRWSWNGDS
-369 GGFFEGSLGDD
+369 GIIEGPNDD
-380 LKPANQENVLFHSY
+380 LTPTIHDNVLMHSY

-411 CALIIKFIF
+411 CALIIKFVF
-420 FEEQKNW
+420 FEEQRNW
-427 IIDMNDMTVKEV
+427 IIDMNDLTVKEV
-439 VQNEKPVF
+439 NQSENGRNATHKPKF
-447 SLGEETKSDVCTQ
+447 SFGDDSNSEVSTQ
-460 TEEPIPSEEAE
+460 TDDATNPDDLE
-471 WPVLSPSSSAAKLNA
+471 WPLLSPSSSASKLNA
-486 KKRSMAEC
+486 KKRPMVEC
-494 LEIYRSEG
+494 LELYRSG
-502 FCTSLSDDEVVML
+502 ACTALSDEEVIML
-515 VEQSHI
+515 IEQSHI
-521 PLHRLETVVCDPLR
+521 PMHALESVLDDPLR

-544 AARFQIDSA
+544 SSRFNTEVG
-553 IKQLSYLNYDYSK
+553 IKQLPYLNYDYSK
-566 VLNTCC
+566 VLNACC
-572 ENVIGYVGIPVG
+572 ENVIGYIGVPVG

-589 VVDGKPYMIPM
+589 VVDGKAYMIPM

-619 ARGVTSV
+619 TRGVTSV

-651 WLDNKDNYA
+651 WIDNKDNYA
-660 MIKEAFDSTS
+660 LIKEAFDSTS
-670 RFARLQEVH
+670 RFARLQEIH
-679 VGVDGATLY
+679 IGVDGATLY

-711 LKLLKNYFPD
+711 LKLLKGYFPD

-733 DKKAASINWVKGR
+733 DKKATAMNWIKGR
-746 GKRVVCETVI
+746 GKRVVCETI
-756 GQESLRSIFKTDAR
+756 ISSENLRSIFKTDSR
-770 TIARCNKI
+770 TLARCNKI

-786 AGSVGGNNAHA
+786 AGSIGGNNAHA

-817 SSNCSTSMEVCGE
+817 SSYCSTNMETYGE
-830 GGEDLYVTCT
+830 NGEDLYVTCT

-846 GTVGGGTVLAAQ
+846 GTVGGGTVLVAQ
-858 GACLQMLGVRGAGPR
+858 GACLDILGVRGAGQR
-873 PAEHSARLAALVCA
+873 PAENSARLASLICA

-902 SDLVKSHMRHNRS
+902 SDLVKSHMKHNRS
-915 AANVSA
+915 TLNVQANVEGNM
-921 PAAPAAPTLPL
+921 TLKVPL
-932 PVPGL
+932 